1 MRMRKFLAAALAVVM
16 LIGMLPAASATVVN
30 PPANNEGGI
39 TLGKQASELAGSD
52 TTITLDVVAN
62 TNENPIA
69 IQFVLDATQ
78 SLFLSEDNKTYVE
91 DWANAL
97 KFMAD
102 KNIYAGLTIFT
113 TTAKT
118 VVEPQKL
125 TADSEA
131 AFSGVENECA
141 LFVGASEH
149 GTNIQAGI
157 REGLNALNSL
167 SEDTVATD
175 KRYLVL
181 ITDGGSFYWLDDN
194 GKAVNNSYYKA
205 DSTTATMA
213 NNDAAEGGYES
224 LTSLNDLLA
233 KDLSA
238 TPKTYGD
245 ASANEPLAAAVQ
257 AVKDDPDVYTNFET
271 GIYFAA
277 KELDKVA
284 DAGVKL
290 VTVGYPYYKD
300 DAKVSALSKL
310 AGEFIDYA
318 QKKSVENG
326 AFDAT
331 LDNTA
336 SQLDN
341 IISVMYGQSA
351 NVAVPA
357 GSVITDVLGY
367 SSAESYNFDL
377 ATYEAIRVSLTN
389 ANGTDEGGLYW
400 ESQTMGNKDTLVFH
414 TKDGKEFLTLKYT
427 QANDGTEQFTLT
439 LHQDLLRGQK
449 LSITYTARLV
459 GHSGILGTHVAYPNV
474 EAYLTPNGTESKLYF
489 PRPSVT
495 YTISDGGSGGGG
507 ETDIEDPDVPLGPGP
522 DLNTTDHFAYI
533 IGRDDGLVHPMASI
547 TRAEVATIFFRML
560 TDESRTMF
568 WSSSNNYVDANS
580 NDWFNNAASTLTKAE
595 IITGKPGGLFDPDA
609 PITRA
614 EFATIAVRFFG
625 GTYEG
630 EDIFPD
636 IAGHWANQYINR
648 AAVLGIIEGRG
659 DGTFDPDAYITRA
672 EAMTIVNRTL
682 GRAPSA
688 EHMLPDMITW
698 PDNMDTS
705 TWYYAA
711 VQEATNS
718 HDFELIEVNGTQVE
732 SWTVLQPV
740 RDWAALERAWSQA
753 NSAPDPNGG
762 EVTE

>member
-1 MRMRKFLAAALAVVM
+1 M
-16 LIGMLPAASATVVN
+16 LIGMLPAATAAVTN
-30 PPANNEGGI
+30 PPANTEGGV

-91 DWANAL
+91 NWADAL
-97 KFMAD
+97 QFMAD

-113 TTAKT
+113 TTART
-118 VVEPQKL
+118 VMEPQLL
-125 TADSEA
+125 TGDSESDLANVENDCA
-131 AFSGVENECA
+131 AFV
-141 LFVGASEH
+141 LASDH
-149 GTNIQAGI
+149 GTNVQAGI
-157 REGLNALNSL
+157 REGLNALSGL
-167 SEDTVATD
+167 STDTVAAD

-181 ITDGGSFYWLDDN
+181 ITDGGSFYWLDDSGN
-194 GKAVNNSYYKA
+194 AVNNSYYKA
-205 DSTTATMA
+205 DGTTAPMA
-213 NNDAAEGGYES
+213 NNDAAEGGYQS

-233 KDLSA
+233 QDLSA
-238 TPKTYGD
+238 APQTYGS

-257 AVKDDPDVYTNFET
+257 AVKDDADALTNFET
-271 GIYFAA
+271 GVYFAA

-290 VTVGYPYYKD
+290 VTVGYPYYQD
-300 DAKVSALSKL
+300 DAGVTALSQL
-310 AGEFIDYA
+310 AAEFIDYA
-318 QKKSVENG
+318 QSKSVENG
-326 AFDAT
+326 GFDAT

-336 SQLDN
+336 SQLDD

-367 SSAESYNFDL
+367 SSDENYNFDL

-389 ANGTDEGGLYW
+389 ANGTDQGGLYW
-400 ESQTMGNKDTLVFH
+400 ESQTMGDSDSLVFH
-414 TKDGKEFLTLKYT
+414 TEDGREFLTLNYT
-427 QANDGTEQFTLT
+427 EASDGTEHFTLT

-459 GHSGILGTHVAYPNV
+459 SHSGILGTHTTYPNV
-474 EAYLTPNGTESKLYF
+474 EAYLTPDGTESKLYF

-495 YTISDGGSGGGG
+495 YTLSDGGGGG
-507 ETDIEDPDVPLGPGP
+507 TDIEDPDVPLGPGP

-568 WSSSNNYVDANS
+568 WSTDSVYVDTDS
-580 NDWFNNAASTLTKAE
+580 SDWFNNASATLTNAG
-595 IITGKPGGLFDPDA
+595 IITGKPGGLFDPNA

-698 PDNMDTS
+698 PDNMDTT

-718 HDFELIEVNGTQVE
+718 HDFELIEVDGTQVE

-762 EVTE
+762 EVMGDR

>member
-1 MRMRKFLAAALAVVM
+1 MRMRKFLAAALAAVM
-16 LIGMLPAASATVVN
+16 LIGMLPAATAAVTN
-30 PPANNEGGI
+30 PPANTEGGV

-91 DWANAL
+91 NWADAL

-113 TTAKT
+113 TTART
-118 VVEPQKL
+118 VMEPQLL
-125 TADSEA
+125 TGDSESDLANVENDCA
-131 AFSGVENECA
+131 AFV
-141 LFVGASEH
+141 LASDH
-149 GTNIQAGI
+149 GTNVQAGI
-157 REGLNALNSL
+157 REGLNALSGL
-167 SEDTVATD
+167 STDTVAAD

-181 ITDGGSFYWLDDN
+181 ITDGGSFYWLDDSGN
-194 GKAVNNSYYKA
+194 AVNNSYYKA
-205 DSTTATMA
+205 DGTTAPMA
-213 NNDAAEGGYES
+213 NNDAAEGGYQS
-224 LTSLNDLLA
+224 LTSLNNLLA
-233 KDLSA
+233 QDLSA
-238 TPKTYGD
+238 APQTYGS

-257 AVKDDPDVYTNFET
+257 AVKDDADALTNFET
-271 GIYFAA
+271 GVYFAA

-290 VTVGYPYYKD
+290 VTVGYPYYQD
-300 DAKVSALSKL
+300 DAGVTALSQL
-310 AGEFIDYA
+310 AAEFIDYA
-318 QKKSVENG
+318 QSKSVENG
-326 AFDAT
+326 GFDAT

-336 SQLDN
+336 SQLDD

-367 SSAESYNFDL
+367 SSDENYNFDL

-389 ANGTDEGGLYW
+389 ANGTDQGGLYW
-400 ESQTMGNKDTLVFH
+400 ESQTMGDSDSLVFH
-414 TKDGKEFLTLKYT
+414 TDDGREFLTLNYT
-427 QANDGTEQFTLT
+427 EASDGTEHFTLT

-459 GHSGILGTHVAYPNV
+459 SHSGILGTHTTYPNV
-474 EAYLTPNGTESKLYF
+474 EAYLTPDGTESKLYF

-495 YTISDGGSGGGG
+495 YTLSDGGDGG
-507 ETDIEDPDVPLGPGP
+507 TDIEDPDVPLGPGP

-568 WSSSNNYVDANS
+568 WSTDSVYVDTDS
-580 NDWFNNAASTLTKAE
+580 SDWFNNASATLTNAG
-595 IITGKPGGLFDPDA
+595 IITGKPGGLFDPNA

-698 PDNMDTS
+698 PDNMDTT

-718 HDFELIEVNGTQVE
+718 HDFELIEVDGTQVE

-762 EVTE
+762 EVMGDR

>member
-1 MRMRKFLAAALAVVM
+1 MRMRKFLAAALAAVM
-16 LIGMLPAASATVVN
+16 LIGMLPAATAAVTN
-30 PPANNEGGI
+30 PPANTEGGV

-91 DWANAL
+91 NWADAL

-113 TTAKT
+113 TTART
-118 VVEPQKL
+118 VMEPQLL
-125 TADSEA
+125 TGDSESDLANVENDCA
-131 AFSGVENECA
+131 AFV
-141 LFVGASEH
+141 LASDH
-149 GTNIQAGI
+149 GTNVQAGI
-157 REGLNALNSL
+157 REGLNALSGL
-167 SEDTVATD
+167 STDTVAAD

-181 ITDGGSFYWLDDN
+181 ITDGGSFYWLDDSGN
-194 GKAVNNSYYKA
+194 AVNNSYYKA
-205 DSTTATMA
+205 DGTTAPMA
-213 NNDAAEGGYES
+213 NNDAAEGGYQS
-224 LTSLNDLLA
+224 LTSLDDLLA
-233 KDLSA
+233 QDLSA
-238 TPKTYGD
+238 APQTYGS

-257 AVKDDPDVYTNFET
+257 AVKDDADALTNFET
-271 GIYFAA
+271 GVYFAA

-290 VTVGYPYYKD
+290 VTVGYPYYQD
-300 DAKVSALSKL
+300 DAGVTALSQL
-310 AGEFIDYA
+310 AAEFIDYA
-318 QKKSVENG
+318 QSKSVENG
-326 AFDAT
+326 GFDAT

-336 SQLDN
+336 SQLDD

-367 SSAESYNFDL
+367 SSDENYNFDL

-389 ANGTDEGGLYW
+389 ANGTDQGGLYW
-400 ESQTMGNKDTLVFH
+400 ESQTMGDSDSLVFH
-414 TKDGKEFLTLKYT
+414 TEDGREFLTLNYT
-427 QANDGTEQFTLT
+427 EASDGTEHFTLT

-459 GHSGILGTHVAYPNV
+459 SHSGILGTHTTYPNV
-474 EAYLTPNGTESKLYF
+474 EAYLTPDGTESKLYF

-495 YTISDGGSGGGG
+495 YTLSDGGDGG
-507 ETDIEDPDVPLGPGP
+507 TDIEDPDVPLGPGP

-568 WSSSNNYVDANS
+568 WSTDSVYVDTDS
-580 NDWFNNAASTLTKAE
+580 SDWFNNASATLTNAG
-595 IITGKPGGLFDPDA
+595 IITGKPGGLFDPNA

-698 PDNMDTS
+698 PDNMDTT

-718 HDFELIEVNGTQVE
+718 HDFELIEVDGTQVE

-762 EVTE
+762 EVMGDR

>member
-1 MRMRKFLAAALAVVM
+1 MRMRKFLAAALAAVM
-16 LIGMLPAASATVVN
+16 LIGMLPAATAAVTN
-30 PPANNEGGI
+30 PPANV

-91 DWANAL
+91 NWADAL

-113 TTAKT
+113 TTART
-118 VVEPQKL
+118 VMEPQLL
-125 TADSEA
+125 TGDSQNDLANVENDCA
-131 AFSGVENECA
+131 AFV
-141 LFVGASEH
+141 LASDH
-149 GTNIQAGI
+149 GTNVQAGI
-157 REGLNALNSL
+157 REGLNALSGL
-167 SEDTVATD
+167 STDTVAAD

-181 ITDGGSFYWLDDN
+181 ITDGGSFYWLDDSGN
-194 GKAVNNSYYKA
+194 AVNNSYYKA
-205 DSTTATMA
+205 DGTTAPMA
-213 NNDAAEGGYES
+213 NNDAAEGGYQS
-224 LTSLNDLLA
+224 LTSLNNLLA
-233 KDLSA
+233 QDLSA
-238 TPKTYGD
+238 APQTYGS

-257 AVKDDPDVYTNFET
+257 AVKDDADALTNFET
-271 GIYFAA
+271 GVYFAA

-290 VTVGYPYYKD
+290 VTVGYPYYQD
-300 DAKVSALSKL
+300 DAGVTALSQL
-310 AGEFIDYA
+310 AAEFIDYA
-318 QKKSVENG
+318 QSKSVENG
-326 AFDAT
+326 GFDAT

-336 SQLDN
+336 SQLDD

-367 SSAESYNFDL
+367 SSDENYNFDL

-389 ANGTDEGGLYW
+389 ANGTDQGGLYW
-400 ESQTMGNKDTLVFH
+400 ESQTMGDKDSLVFH
-414 TKDGKEFLTLKYT
+414 TEDGREFLTLNYT
-427 QANDGTEQFTLT
+427 EASDGTEHFTLT

-459 GHSGILGTHVAYPNV
+459 SHSGILGTHTTYPNV
-474 EAYLTPNGTESKLYF
+474 EAYLTPDGTESKLYF

-495 YTISDGGSGGGG
+495 YTLSDGGDGG
-507 ETDIEDPDVPLGPGP
+507 TDIEDPDVPLGPGP

-568 WSSSNNYVDANS
+568 WSTDSVYVDTDS
-580 NDWFNNAASTLTKAE
+580 SDWFNNASATLTNAG

-698 PDNMDTS
+698 PDNMDTT

-718 HDFELIEVNGTQVE
+718 HDFELIEVDGTQVE

-762 EVTE
+762 EVMGNR

>member
-1 MRMRKFLAAALAVVM
+1 MRMRKFLAAALAAVM
-16 LIGMLPAASATVVN
+16 LIGMLPAATAAVTN
-30 PPANNEGGI
+30 PPANTEGGV

-91 DWANAL
+91 NWADAL

-113 TTAKT
+113 TTART
-118 VVEPQKL
+118 VMEPQLL
-125 TADSEA
+125 TGDSQSDLANVENDCA
-131 AFSGVENECA
+131 AFV
-141 LFVGASEH
+141 LASDH
-149 GTNIQAGI
+149 GTNVQAGI
-157 REGLNALNSL
+157 REGLNALSGL
-167 SEDTVATD
+167 STDTVAAD

-181 ITDGGSFYWLDDN
+181 ITDGGSFYWLDDSGN
-194 GKAVNNSYYKA
+194 AVNNSYYKA
-205 DSTTATMA
+205 DGTTAPMA
-213 NNDAAEGGYES
+213 NNDAAEGGYQS

-233 KDLSA
+233 QDLSA
-238 TPKTYGD
+238 APQTYGS

-257 AVKDDPDVYTNFET
+257 AVKDDADALTNFET
-271 GIYFAA
+271 GVYFAA

-290 VTVGYPYYKD
+290 VTVGYPYYQD
-300 DAKVSALSKL
+300 DAGVTALSQL
-310 AGEFIDYA
+310 AAEFIDYA
-318 QKKSVENG
+318 QSKSVENG
-326 AFDAT
+326 GFDAT

-336 SQLDN
+336 SQLDD

-367 SSAESYNFDL
+367 SSDENYNFDL

-389 ANGTDEGGLYW
+389 ANGTDQGGLYW
-400 ESQTMGNKDTLVFH
+400 ESQTMGDSDSLVFH
-414 TKDGKEFLTLKYT
+414 TDDGREFLTLNYT
-427 QANDGTEQFTLT
+427 EASDGTEHFTLT

-459 GHSGILGTHVAYPNV
+459 SHSGILGTHTTYPNV
-474 EAYLTPNGTESKLYF
+474 EAYLTPDGTESKLYF

-495 YTISDGGSGGGG
+495 YTLSDGGDGG
-507 ETDIEDPDVPLGPGP
+507 TDIEDPDVPLGPGP

-568 WSSSNNYVDANS
+568 WSTDSVYVDTDS
-580 NDWFNNAASTLTKAE
+580 SDWFNNASATLTNAG
-595 IITGKPGGLFDPDA
+595 IITGKPGGLFDPTA

-698 PDNMDTS
+698 PDNMDTT

-718 HDFELIEVNGTQVE
+718 HDFELIEVDGTQVE

-762 EVTE
+762 EVMGDR

>member
-1 MRMRKFLAAALAVVM
+1 MRMRKFLAAALAAVM
-16 LIGMLPAASATVVN
+16 LIGMLPAATAAVTN
-30 PPANNEGGI
+30 PPANTEGGV

-78 SLFLSEDNKTYVE
+78 SLFLSEDNKTFVE
-91 DWANAL
+91 NWADAL

-113 TTAKT
+113 TTART
-118 VVEPQKL
+118 VMEPQLL
-125 TADSEA
+125 TGDSQSDLANVENDCA
-131 AFSGVENECA
+131 AFV
-141 LFVGASEH
+141 LASDH
-149 GTNIQAGI
+149 GTNVQAGI
-157 REGLNALNSL
+157 REGLNALSGL
-167 SEDTVATD
+167 STDTVAAD

-181 ITDGGSFYWLDDN
+181 ITDGGSFYWLDDSGN
-194 GKAVNNSYYKA
+194 AVNNSYYKA
-205 DSTTATMA
+205 DGTTAPMA
-213 NNDAAEGGYES
+213 NNDAAEGGYQS
-224 LTSLNDLLA
+224 LTSLDDLLA
-233 KDLSA
+233 QDLSA
-238 TPKTYGD
+238 APQTYGS

-257 AVKDDPDVYTNFET
+257 AVKDDADALTNFET
-271 GIYFAA
+271 GVYFAA

-290 VTVGYPYYKD
+290 VTVGYPYYQD
-300 DAKVSALSKL
+300 DAGVTALSQL
-310 AGEFIDYA
+310 AAEFIDYA
-318 QKKSVENG
+318 QSKSVENG
-326 AFDAT
+326 GFDAT

-336 SQLDN
+336 SQLDD

-367 SSAESYNFDL
+367 SSDENYNFDL

-389 ANGTDEGGLYW
+389 ANGTDQGGLYW
-400 ESQTMGNKDTLVFH
+400 ESQTMGDSDSLVFH
-414 TKDGKEFLTLKYT
+414 TEDGREFLTLNYT
-427 QANDGTEQFTLT
+427 EASDGTEHFTLT

-459 GHSGILGTHVAYPNV
+459 SHSGILGTHTTYPNV
-474 EAYLTPNGTESKLYF
+474 EAYLTPDGTESKLYF

-495 YTISDGGSGGGG
+495 YTLSDGGDGG
-507 ETDIEDPDVPLGPGP
+507 TDIEDPDVPLGPGP

-568 WSSSNNYVDANS
+568 WSTDSVYVDTDS
-580 NDWFNNAASTLTKAE
+580 SDWFNNASATLTNAG
-595 IITGKPGGLFDPDA
+595 IITGKPGGLFDPNA

-698 PDNMDTS
+698 PDNMDTT

-718 HDFELIEVNGTQVE
+718 HDFELIEVDGTQVE

-762 EVTE
+762 EVMGNR

>member
-1 MRMRKFLAAALAVVM
+1 MRMRKFLAAALAAVM
-16 LIGMLPAASATVVN
+16 LIGMLPAATAAVTN
-30 PPANNEGGI
+30 PPANTEGGV

-91 DWANAL
+91 NWADAL

-113 TTAKT
+113 TTART
-118 VVEPQKL
+118 VMEPQLL
-125 TADSEA
+125 TGDSESDLANVENDCA
-131 AFSGVENECA
+131 AFV
-141 LFVGASEH
+141 LASDH
-149 GTNIQAGI
+149 GTNVQAGI
-157 REGLNALNSL
+157 REGLNALSGL
-167 SEDTVATD
+167 SADTVAAD

-181 ITDGGSFYWLDDN
+181 ITDGGSFYWLDDSGN
-194 GKAVNNSYYKA
+194 AVNNSYYKA
-205 DSTTATMA
+205 DGTTAPMA
-213 NNDAAEGGYES
+213 NNDAAEGGYQS

-233 KDLSA
+233 QDLSA
-238 TPKTYGD
+238 APQTYGS

-257 AVKDDPDVYTNFET
+257 AVKDDAGALTNFET
-271 GIYFAA
+271 GVYFAA

-290 VTVGYPYYKD
+290 VTVGYPYYQD
-300 DAKVSALSKL
+300 DAGVTALSQL
-310 AGEFIDYA
+310 AAEFIDYA
-318 QKKSVENG
+318 QSKSVENG
-326 AFDAT
+326 GFDAT

-336 SQLDN
+336 SQLDD

-367 SSAESYNFDL
+367 SSDENYNFDL

-389 ANGTDEGGLYW
+389 ANGTDQGGLYW
-400 ESQTMGNKDTLVFH
+400 ESQTMGDSDSLVFH
-414 TKDGKEFLTLKYT
+414 TDDGREFLTLNYT
-427 QANDGTEQFTLT
+427 EASDGTEHFTLT

-459 GHSGILGTHVAYPNV
+459 SHSGILGTHTTYPNV
-474 EAYLTPNGTESKLYF
+474 EAYLTPDGTESKLYF

-495 YTISDGGSGGGG
+495 YTLSDGGGGG
-507 ETDIEDPDVPLGPGP
+507 TDIEDPDVPLGPGP

-568 WSSSNNYVDANS
+568 WSTDSVYVDTDS
-580 NDWFNNAASTLTKAE
+580 SDWFNNASATLTNAG
-595 IITGKPGGLFDPDA
+595 IITGKPGGLFDPNA

-698 PDNMDTS
+698 PDNMDTT

-718 HDFELIEVNGTQVE
+718 HDFELIEVDGTQVE

-762 EVTE
+762 EVMGNR

>member
-1 MRMRKFLAAALAVVM
+1 MRMRKFLAAALAAVM
-16 LIGMLPAASATVVN
+16 LIGMLPAATAAVTN
-30 PPANNEGGI
+30 PPANTEGGV

-91 DWANAL
+91 NWADAL

-113 TTAKT
+113 TTART
-118 VVEPQKL
+118 VMEPQLL
-125 TADSEA
+125 TGDSQSDLANVENDCA
-131 AFSGVENECA
+131 AFV
-141 LFVGASEH
+141 LASDH
-149 GTNIQAGI
+149 GTNVQAGI
-157 REGLNALNSL
+157 REGLNALSGL
-167 SEDTVATD
+167 STDTVAAD

-181 ITDGGSFYWLDDN
+181 ITDGGSFYWLDDSGN
-194 GKAVNNSYYKA
+194 AVNNSYYKA
-205 DSTTATMA
+205 DGTTAPMA
-213 NNDAAEGGYES
+213 NNDAAEGGYQS

-233 KDLSA
+233 QDLSA
-238 TPKTYGD
+238 APQTYGS

-257 AVKDDPDVYTNFET
+257 AVKADAGALTNFET
-271 GIYFAA
+271 GVYFAA

-290 VTVGYPYYKD
+290 VTVGYPYYQD
-300 DAKVSALSKL
+300 DAGVTALSQL
-310 AGEFIDYA
+310 AAEFIDYA
-318 QKKSVENG
+318 QSKSVENG
-326 AFDAT
+326 GFDAT

-336 SQLDN
+336 SQLDD

-367 SSAESYNFDL
+367 SSDENYNFDL

-389 ANGTDEGGLYW
+389 ANGTDQGGLYW
-400 ESQTMGNKDTLVFH
+400 ESQTMGDSDSLVFH
-414 TKDGKEFLTLKYT
+414 TEDGREFLTLNYT
-427 QANDGTEQFTLT
+427 EASDGTEHFTLT

-459 GHSGILGTHVAYPNV
+459 SHSGILGTHTTYPNV
-474 EAYLTPNGTESKLYF
+474 EAYLTPDGTESKLYF

-495 YTISDGGSGGGG
+495 YTLSDGGGGG
-507 ETDIEDPDVPLGPGP
+507 TDIEDPDVPLGPGP

-568 WSSSNNYVDANS
+568 WSTDSVYVDTDS
-580 NDWFNNAASTLTKAE
+580 SDWFNNASATLTNAG
-595 IITGKPGGLFDPDA
+595 IITGKPGGLFDPNA

-698 PDNMDTS
+698 PDNMDTT

-718 HDFELIEVNGTQVE
+718 HDFELIEVDGTQVE

>member
-1 MRMRKFLAAALAVVM
+1 MRMRKFLAAALAAVM
-16 LIGMLPAASATVVN
+16 LIGMLPAATAAVTN
-30 PPANNEGGI
+30 PPANTEGGV

-91 DWANAL
+91 NWADAL
-97 KFMAD
+97 QFMAD

-113 TTAKT
+113 TTART
-118 VVEPQKL
+118 VMEPQLL
-125 TADSEA
+125 TGDSESDLANVENDCA
-131 AFSGVENECA
+131 AFV
-141 LFVGASEH
+141 LASDH
-149 GTNIQAGI
+149 GTNVQAGI
-157 REGLNALNSL
+157 REGLNALSGL
-167 SEDTVATD
+167 STDTVAAD

-181 ITDGGSFYWLDDN
+181 ITDGGSFYWLDDSGN
-194 GKAVNNSYYKA
+194 AVNNSYYKA
-205 DSTTATMA
+205 DGTTAPMA
-213 NNDAAEGGYES
+213 NNDAAEGGYQS

-233 KDLSA
+233 QDLSA
-238 TPKTYGD
+238 APQTYGS

-257 AVKDDPDVYTNFET
+257 AVKDDADALTNFET
-271 GIYFAA
+271 GVYFAA

-290 VTVGYPYYKD
+290 VTVGYPYYQD
-300 DAKVSALSKL
+300 DAGVTALSQL
-310 AGEFIDYA
+310 AAEFIDYA
-318 QKKSVENG
+318 QSKSVENG
-326 AFDAT
+326 GFDAT

-336 SQLDN
+336 SQLDD

-367 SSAESYNFDL
+367 SSDENYNFDL

-389 ANGTDEGGLYW
+389 ANGTDQGGLYW
-400 ESQTMGNKDTLVFH
+400 ESQTMGDSDSLVFH
-414 TKDGKEFLTLKYT
+414 TEDGREFLTLNYT
-427 QANDGTEQFTLT
+427 EASDGTEHFTLT

-459 GHSGILGTHVAYPNV
+459 SHSGILGTHTTYPNV
-474 EAYLTPNGTESKLYF
+474 EAYLTPDGTESKLYF

-495 YTISDGGSGGGG
+495 YTLSDGGGGG
-507 ETDIEDPDVPLGPGP
+507 TDLEGPDVPLGPGP

-568 WSSSNNYVDANS
+568 WSTDSVYVDTDS
-580 NDWFNNAASTLTKAE
+580 SDWFNNASATLTNAG
-595 IITGKPGGLFDPDA
+595 IITGKPGGLFDPNA

-698 PDNMDTS
+698 PDNMDTT

-718 HDFELIEVNGTQVE
+718 HDFELIEVDGTQVE

-762 EVTE
+762 EVMGDR

>member
-1 MRMRKFLAAALAVVM
+1 MRMRKFLAAALAAVM
-16 LIGMLPAASATVVN
+16 LIGMLPAATAAVTN
-30 PPANNEGGI
+30 PPANTEGGV

-91 DWANAL
+91 NWADAL

-113 TTAKT
+113 TTART
-118 VVEPQKL
+118 VMEPQLL
-125 TADSEA
+125 TSSSQSDLANVENDCA
-131 AFSGVENECA
+131 AFV
-141 LFVGASEH
+141 LASDH
-149 GTNIQAGI
+149 GTNVQAGI
-157 REGLNALNSL
+157 REGLNALSGL
-167 SEDTVATD
+167 STDTVAAD

-181 ITDGGSFYWLDDN
+181 ITDGGSFYWLDDSGN
-194 GKAVNNSYYKA
+194 AVNNSYYKA
-205 DSTTATMA
+205 DGTTAPMA
-213 NNDAAEGGYES
+213 NNDAAEGGYQS
-224 LTSLNDLLA
+224 LTSLDDLLA
-233 KDLSA
+233 QDLSA
-238 TPKTYGD
+238 APQTYGS

-257 AVKDDPDVYTNFET
+257 AVKDDADALTNFET
-271 GIYFAA
+271 GVYFAA

-290 VTVGYPYYKD
+290 VTVGYPYYQD
-300 DAKVSALSKL
+300 DAGVTALSQL
-310 AGEFIDYA
+310 AAEFIDYA
-318 QKKSVENG
+318 QSKSVENG
-326 AFDAT
+326 GFDAT

-336 SQLDN
+336 SQLDD

-367 SSAESYNFDL
+367 SSDENYNFDL

-389 ANGTDEGGLYW
+389 ANGTDQGGLYW
-400 ESQTMGNKDTLVFH
+400 ESQTMGDSDSLVFH
-414 TKDGKEFLTLKYT
+414 TEDGREFLTLNYT
-427 QANDGTEQFTLT
+427 EASDGTEHFTLT

-459 GHSGILGTHVAYPNV
+459 SHSGILGTHTTYPNV
-474 EAYLTPNGTESKLYF
+474 EAYLTPDGTESKLYF

-495 YTISDGGSGGGG
+495 YTLSDGGDGG
-507 ETDIEDPDVPLGPGP
+507 TDIEDPDVPLGPGP

-568 WSSSNNYVDANS
+568 WSTDSVYVDTDS
-580 NDWFNNAASTLTKAE
+580 SDWFNNASATLTNAG

-698 PDNMDTS
+698 PDNMDTT

-718 HDFELIEVNGTQVE
+718 HDFELIEVDGTQVE

-762 EVTE
+762 EVMGNR

>member
-1 MRMRKFLAAALAVVM
+1 MRMRKFLAAALAAVM
-16 LIGMLPAASATVVN
+16 LIGMLPAATAAVTN
-30 PPANNEGGI
+30 PPANTEGGV

-91 DWANAL
+91 NWADAL

-113 TTAKT
+113 TTART
-118 VVEPQKL
+118 VMEPQLL
-125 TADSEA
+125 TGDSQSDLANVENDCA
-131 AFSGVENECA
+131 AFV
-141 LFVGASEH
+141 LASDH
-149 GTNIQAGI
+149 GTNVQAGI
-157 REGLNALNSL
+157 REGLNALSGL
-167 SEDTVATD
+167 STDTVAAD

-181 ITDGGSFYWLDDN
+181 ITDGGSFYWLDDSGN
-194 GKAVNNSYYKA
+194 AVNNSYYKA
-205 DSTTATMA
+205 DGTTAPMA
-213 NNDAAEGGYES
+213 NNDAAEGGYQS
-224 LTSLNDLLA
+224 LTSLDDLLA
-233 KDLSA
+233 QDLSA
-238 TPKTYGD
+238 APQTYGS

-257 AVKDDPDVYTNFET
+257 AVKDDADALTNFET
-271 GIYFAA
+271 GVYFAA

-284 DAGVKL
+284 GAGVKL
-290 VTVGYPYYKD
+290 VTVGYPYYQD
-300 DAKVSALSKL
+300 DAGVTALSQL
-310 AGEFIDYA
+310 AAEFIDYA
-318 QKKSVENG
+318 QSKSVENG
-326 AFDAT
+326 GFDAT

-336 SQLDN
+336 SQLDD

-367 SSAESYNFDL
+367 SSDENYNFDL

-389 ANGTDEGGLYW
+389 ANGTDQGGLYW
-400 ESQTMGNKDTLVFH
+400 ESQTMGDSDSLVFH
-414 TKDGKEFLTLKYT
+414 TEDGREFLTLNYT
-427 QANDGTEQFTLT
+427 EASDGTEHFTLT

-459 GHSGILGTHVAYPNV
+459 SHSGILGTHTTYPNV
-474 EAYLTPNGTESKLYF
+474 EAYLTPDGTESKLYF

-495 YTISDGGSGGGG
+495 YTLSDGGDGG
-507 ETDIEDPDVPLGPGP
+507 TDIEDPDVPLGPGP
-522 DLNTTDHFAYI
+522 DLNTTDHFANSI
-533 IGRDDGLVHPMASI
+533 ARDDGLVHPMAPI

-568 WSSSNNYVDANS
+568 WSTDSVYVDTDS
-580 NDWFNNAASTLTKAE
+580 SDWFNNASATLTNAG

-698 PDNMDTS
+698 PDNMDTT

-718 HDFELIEVNGTQVE
+718 HDFELIEVDGTQVE

-762 EVTE
+762 EVMGNR

>member
-1 MRMRKFLAAALAVVM
+1 MRMRKFLAAALAAVM
-16 LIGMLPAASATVVN
+16 LIGMLPAATAAVTN
-30 PPANNEGGI
+30 PPANTEGGV

-91 DWANAL
+91 NWADAL
-97 KFMAD
+97 QFMAD

-113 TTAKT
+113 TTART
-118 VVEPQKL
+118 VMEPQLL
-125 TADSEA
+125 TGDSESDLANVENDCA
-131 AFSGVENECA
+131 AFV
-141 LFVGASEH
+141 LASDH
-149 GTNIQAGI
+149 GTNVQAGI
-157 REGLNALNSL
+157 REGLNALSGL
-167 SEDTVATD
+167 STDTVAAD

-181 ITDGGSFYWLDDN
+181 ITDGGSFYWLDDSGN
-194 GKAVNNSYYKA
+194 AVNNSYYKA
-205 DSTTATMA
+205 DGTTAPMA
-213 NNDAAEGGYES
+213 NNDAAEGGYQS

-233 KDLSA
+233 QDLSA
-238 TPKTYGD
+238 APQTYGS

-257 AVKDDPDVYTNFET
+257 AVKDDADALTNFET
-271 GIYFAA
+271 GVYFAA

-290 VTVGYPYYKD
+290 VTVGYPYYQD
-300 DAKVSALSKL
+300 DAGVTALSQL
-310 AGEFIDYA
+310 AAEFIDYA
-318 QKKSVENG
+318 QSKSVENG
-326 AFDAT
+326 GFDAT

-336 SQLDN
+336 SQLDD

-367 SSAESYNFDL
+367 SSDENYNFDL

-389 ANGTDEGGLYW
+389 ANGTDQGGLYW
-400 ESQTMGNKDTLVFH
+400 ESQTMGDSDSLVFH
-414 TKDGKEFLTLKYT
+414 TEDGREFLTLNYT
-427 QANDGTEQFTLT
+427 EASDGTEHFTLT

-459 GHSGILGTHVAYPNV
+459 SHSGILGTHTTYPNV
-474 EAYLTPNGTESKLYF
+474 EAYLTPDGTESKLYF

-495 YTISDGGSGGGG
+495 YTLSDGGGGG
-507 ETDIEDPDVPLGPGP
+507 TDIEDPDVPLGPGP

-568 WSSSNNYVDANS
+568 WSTDSVYVDTDS
-580 NDWFNNAASTLTKAE
+580 SDWFNNASATLTNAG
-595 IITGKPGGLFDPDA
+595 IITGKPGGLFDPNA

-698 PDNMDTS
+698 PDNMDTT

-718 HDFELIEVNGTQVE
+718 HDFELIEVDGTQVE

-762 EVTE
+762 EVMGDR

>member
-1 MRMRKFLAAALAVVM
+1 MRMRKFLAAALAAVM
-16 LIGMLPAASATVVN
+16 LIGMLPAATAAVTN
-30 PPANNEGGI
+30 PPANTEGGV

-91 DWANAL
+91 NWADAL

-113 TTAKT
+113 TTART
-118 VVEPQKL
+118 VMEPQLL
-125 TADSEA
+125 TGDSQSDLANMENDCA
-131 AFSGVENECA
+131 AFV
-141 LFVGASEH
+141 LASDH
-149 GTNIQAGI
+149 GTNVQAGI
-157 REGLNALNSL
+157 REGLNALSGL
-167 SEDTVATD
+167 STDTVAAD

-181 ITDGGSFYWLDDN
+181 ITDGGSFYWLDDSGN
-194 GKAVNNSYYKA
+194 AVNNSYYKA
-205 DSTTATMA
+205 DGTTAPMA
-213 NNDAAEGGYES
+213 NNDAAEGGYQS
-224 LTSLNDLLA
+224 LTSLDDLLA
-233 KDLSA
+233 QDLSA
-238 TPKTYGD
+238 APQTYGS

-257 AVKDDPDVYTNFET
+257 AVKDDADALTNFET
-271 GIYFAA
+271 GVYFAA

-290 VTVGYPYYKD
+290 VTVGYPYYQD
-300 DAKVSALSKL
+300 DAGVTALSQL
-310 AGEFIDYA
+310 AAEFIDYA
-318 QKKSVENG
+318 QSKSVENG
-326 AFDAT
+326 GFDAT

-336 SQLDN
+336 SQLDD

-367 SSAESYNFDL
+367 SSDENYNFDL

-389 ANGTDEGGLYW
+389 ANGTDQGGLYW
-400 ESQTMGNKDTLVFH
+400 ESQTMGDSDSLVFH
-414 TKDGKEFLTLKYT
+414 TEDGREFLTLNYT
-427 QANDGTEQFTLT
+427 EASDGTEHFTLT

-459 GHSGILGTHVAYPNV
+459 SHSGILGTHTTYPNV
-474 EAYLTPNGTESKLYF
+474 EAYLTPDGTESKLYF

-495 YTISDGGSGGGG
+495 YTLSDGGDGG
-507 ETDIEDPDVPLGPGP
+507 TDIEDPDVPLGPGP

-568 WSSSNNYVDANS
+568 WSTDSVYVDTDS
-580 NDWFNNAASTLTKAE
+580 SDWFNNASATLTNAG
-595 IITGKPGGLFDPDA
+595 IITGKPGGLFDPNA

-698 PDNMDTS
+698 PDNMDTT

-718 HDFELIEVNGTQVE
+718 HDFELIEVDGTQVE

-762 EVTE
+762 EVMGNR

>member
-1 MRMRKFLAAALAVVM
+1 MRMRKFLAAALAAVM
-16 LIGMLPAASATVVN
+16 LIGMLPAATAAVTN
-30 PPANNEGGI
+30 PPANTEGGV

-91 DWANAL
+91 NWADAL

-113 TTAKT
+113 TTART
-118 VVEPQKL
+118 VMEPQLL
-125 TADSEA
+125 TSDSESDLANVENDCA
-131 AFSGVENECA
+131 AFV
-141 LFVGASEH
+141 LASDH
-149 GTNIQAGI
+149 GTNVQAGI
-157 REGLNALNSL
+157 REGLNALSGL
-167 SEDTVATD
+167 STDTVAAD

-181 ITDGGSFYWLDDN
+181 ITDGGSFYWLDDSGN
-194 GKAVNNSYYKA
+194 AVNNSYYKA
-205 DSTTATMA
+205 DGTTAPMA
-213 NNDAAEGGYES
+213 NNDAAEGGYQS

-233 KDLSA
+233 QDLSA
-238 TPKTYGD
+238 APQTYGS

-257 AVKDDPDVYTNFET
+257 AVKDDADALTNFET
-271 GIYFAA
+271 GVYFAA

-290 VTVGYPYYKD
+290 VTVGYPYYQD
-300 DAKVSALSKL
+300 DAGVTALSQL
-310 AGEFIDYA
+310 AAEFIDYA
-318 QKKSVENG
+318 QSKSVENG
-326 AFDAT
+326 GFDAT

-336 SQLDN
+336 SQLDD

-367 SSAESYNFDL
+367 SSDENYNFDL

-389 ANGTDEGGLYW
+389 ANGTDQGGLYW
-400 ESQTMGNKDTLVFH
+400 ESQTMGDSDSLVFH
-414 TKDGKEFLTLKYT
+414 TDDGREFLTLNYT
-427 QANDGTEQFTLT
+427 EASDGTEHFTLT

-459 GHSGILGTHVAYPNV
+459 SHSGILGTHTTYPNV
-474 EAYLTPNGTESKLYF
+474 EAYLTPDGTESKLYF

-495 YTISDGGSGGGG
+495 YTLSDGGDGG
-507 ETDIEDPDVPLGPGP
+507 TDIEDPDVPLGPGP

-568 WSSSNNYVDANS
+568 WSTDSVYVDTDS
-580 NDWFNNAASTLTKAE
+580 SDWFNNASATLTNAG
-595 IITGKPGGLFDPDA
+595 IITGKPGGLFDPNA

-698 PDNMDTS
+698 PDNMDTT

-718 HDFELIEVNGTQVE
+718 HDFELIEVDGTQVE

-762 EVTE
+762 EVMGDR

>member
-1 MRMRKFLAAALAVVM
+1 MRMRKFLAAALAAVM
-16 LIGMLPAASATVVN
+16 LIGMLPAATAAVTN
-30 PPANNEGGI
+30 PPANTEGGV

-91 DWANAL
+91 NWADAL

-113 TTAKT
+113 TTART
-118 VVEPQKL
+118 VMEPQLL
-125 TADSEA
+125 TGDSQNDLANVENDCA
-131 AFSGVENECA
+131 AFV
-141 LFVGASEH
+141 LASDH
-149 GTNIQAGI
+149 GTNVQAGI
-157 REGLNALNSL
+157 REGLNALSGL
-167 SEDTVATD
+167 STDTVAAD

-181 ITDGGSFYWLDDN
+181 ITDGGSFYWLDDSGN
-194 GKAVNNSYYKA
+194 AVNNSYYKA
-205 DSTTATMA
+205 DGTTAPMA
-213 NNDAAEGGYES
+213 NNDAAEGGYQS
-224 LTSLNDLLA
+224 LTSLNNLLA
-233 KDLSA
+233 QDLSA
-238 TPKTYGD
+238 APQTYGS

-257 AVKDDPDVYTNFET
+257 AVKDDADALTNFET
-271 GIYFAA
+271 GVYFAA

-290 VTVGYPYYKD
+290 VTVGYPYYQD
-300 DAKVSALSKL
+300 DAGVTALSQL
-310 AGEFIDYA
+310 AAEFIDYA
-318 QKKSVENG
+318 QSKSVENG
-326 AFDAT
+326 GFDAT

-336 SQLDN
+336 SQLDD

-367 SSAESYNFDL
+367 SSDENYNFDL

-389 ANGTDEGGLYW
+389 ANGTDQGGLYW
-400 ESQTMGNKDTLVFH
+400 ESQTMGDKDSLVFH
-414 TKDGKEFLTLKYT
+414 TDDGREFLTLNYT
-427 QANDGTEQFTLT
+427 EASDGTEHFTLT

-459 GHSGILGTHVAYPNV
+459 SHSGILGTHTTYPNV
-474 EAYLTPNGTESKLYF
+474 EAYLTPDGTESKLYF

-495 YTISDGGSGGGG
+495 YTLSDGGDGG
-507 ETDIEDPDVPLGPGP
+507 TDIEDPDVPLGPGP

-568 WSSSNNYVDANS
+568 WSTDSVYVDTDS
-580 NDWFNNAASTLTKAE
+580 SDWFNNASATLTNAG

-698 PDNMDTS
+698 PDNMDTT

-718 HDFELIEVNGTQVE
+718 HDFELIEVDGTQVE

-762 EVTE
+762 EVMGNR

>member
-1 MRMRKFLAAALAVVM
+1 MRIRKFLAAALAVVM
-16 LIGMLPAASATVVN
+16 LIGMLPAASAAVVN
-30 PPANNEGGI
+30 PPANTEGGI

-62 TNENPIA
+62 TNANPIA

-91 DWANAL
+91 EWANAL

-113 TTAKT
+113 TDAKT
-118 VVEPQKL
+118 VVAPQEL
-125 TADSEA
+125 TAESEV
-131 AFSGVENECA
+131 AFSGVENDCA
-141 LFVGASEH
+141 AFVMASDH

-167 SEDTVATD
+167 STDTVAAD

-194 GKAVNNSYYKA
+194 GNAVNNSYYKA
-205 DSTTATMA
+205 DGTTATMA
-213 NNDAAEGGYES
+213 NNDAAEGGYEA

-233 KDLSA
+233 KDLPA
-238 TPKTYGD
+238 EPQTYGS
-245 ASANEPLAAAVQ
+245 ASASEPLAAAVQ
-257 AVKDDPDVYTNFET
+257 AVKDDADIYTNFET

-277 KELDKVA
+277 KELDKVTE
-284 DAGVKL
+284 AGVKL

-300 DAKVSALSKL
+300 DTKVSALSKL

-318 QKKSVENG
+318 QSKSVENG
-326 AFDAT
+326 GFDAT

-336 SQLDN
+336 SQLDT
-341 IISVMYGQSA
+341 IISTMYGQSA

-367 SSAESYNFDL
+367 SSSDGYNYDL
-377 ATYEAIRVSLTN
+377 ATSEAIRVSLTN

-400 ESQTMGNKDTLVFH
+400 ESQTMGDKDTLVFH

-427 QANDGTEQFTLT
+427 KASDGTEQFTLT

-459 GHSGILGTHVAYPNV
+459 GHMGFAGTYLTYPNV
-474 EAYLTPNGTESKLYF
+474 EAYLTPNGTENKLYF

-495 YTISDGGSGGGG
+495 YTVDGGGSGGG

-533 IGRDDGLVHPMASI
+533 IGRDDGLVHPMDSI

-560 TDESRTMF
+560 TDQSRTMF
-568 WSSSNNYVDANS
+568 WSTSNNYVDADS
-580 NDWFNNAASTLTKAE
+580 NDWFNNAASTLTNAE

-659 DGTFDPDAYITRA
+659 DGTFDPDANITRA

-682 GRAPSA
+682 GRAPST

-762 EVTE
+762 EVME

>member
-1 MRMRKFLAAALAVVM
+1 MRMRKFLAAALAAVM
-16 LIGMLPAASATVVN
+16 LIGMLPAATAAVTN
-30 PPANNEGGI
+30 PPANTEGGV

-91 DWANAL
+91 NWADAL

-113 TTAKT
+113 TTART
-118 VVEPQKL
+118 VMEPQLL
-125 TADSEA
+125 TGDSQSDLANVENDCA
-131 AFSGVENECA
+131 AFV
-141 LFVGASEH
+141 LASDH
-149 GTNIQAGI
+149 GTNVQAGI
-157 REGLNALNSL
+157 REGLNALSGL
-167 SEDTVATD
+167 PTDTVAAD

-181 ITDGGSFYWLDDN
+181 ITDGGSFYWLDDSGN
-194 GKAVNNSYYKA
+194 AVNNSYYKA
-205 DSTTATMA
+205 DGTTAPMA
-213 NNDAAEGGYES
+213 NNDAAEGGYQS

-233 KDLSA
+233 QDLSA
-238 TPKTYGD
+238 APQTYGS

-257 AVKDDPDVYTNFET
+257 AVKADADALTNFET
-271 GIYFAA
+271 GVYFAA

-290 VTVGYPYYKD
+290 VTVGYPYYQD
-300 DAKVSALSKL
+300 DAGVTALSQL
-310 AGEFIDYA
+310 AAEFIDYA
-318 QKKSVENG
+318 QSKSVENG
-326 AFDAT
+326 GFDAT

-336 SQLDN
+336 SQLDD

-367 SSAESYNFDL
+367 SSDENYNFDL

-389 ANGTDEGGLYW
+389 ANGTDQGGLYW
-400 ESQTMGNKDTLVFH
+400 ESQTMGDSDSLVFH
-414 TKDGKEFLTLKYT
+414 TEDGREFLTLNYT
-427 QANDGTEQFTLT
+427 EASDGTEHFTLT

-459 GHSGILGTHVAYPNV
+459 SHSGILGTHTTYPNV
-474 EAYLTPNGTESKLYF
+474 EAYLTPDGTESKLYF

-495 YTISDGGSGGGG
+495 YTLSDGGGGG
-507 ETDIEDPDVPLGPGP
+507 TDIEDPDVPLGPGP

-568 WSSSNNYVDANS
+568 WSTDSVYVDTDS
-580 NDWFNNAASTLTKAE
+580 SDWFNNASATLTNAG
-595 IITGKPGGLFDPDA
+595 IITGKPGGLFDPNA

-698 PDNMDTS
+698 PDNMDTT

-718 HDFELIEVNGTQVE
+718 HDFELIEVDGTQVE

-762 EVTE
+762 EVMGDR

>member
-1 MRMRKFLAAALAVVM
+1 MRMRKFLAAALAAVM
-16 LIGMLPAASATVVN
+16 LIGMLPAATAAVTN
-30 PPANNEGGI
+30 PPANTEGGV

-91 DWANAL
+91 NWADAL

-113 TTAKT
+113 TTART
-118 VVEPQKL
+118 VMEPQLL
-125 TADSEA
+125 TGDSQSDLANVENDCA
-131 AFSGVENECA
+131 AFV
-141 LFVGASEH
+141 LASDH
-149 GTNIQAGI
+149 GTNVQAGI
-157 REGLNALNSL
+157 REGLNALSGL
-167 SEDTVATD
+167 STDTVAAD

-181 ITDGGSFYWLDDN
+181 ITDGGSFYWLDDSGN
-194 GKAVNNSYYKA
+194 AVNNSYYKA
-205 DSTTATMA
+205 DGTTAPMA
-213 NNDAAEGGYES
+213 NNDAAEGGYQS

-233 KDLSA
+233 QDLSA
-238 TPKTYGD
+238 APQTYGS

-257 AVKDDPDVYTNFET
+257 AVKDDADALTNFET
-271 GIYFAA
+271 GVYFAA

-290 VTVGYPYYKD
+290 VTVGYPYYQD
-300 DAKVSALSKL
+300 DAGVTALSQL
-310 AGEFIDYA
+310 AAEFIDYA
-318 QKKSVENG
+318 QSKSVENG
-326 AFDAT
+326 GFDAT

-336 SQLDN
+336 SQLDD

-367 SSAESYNFDL
+367 SSDENYNFDL

-389 ANGTDEGGLYW
+389 ANGTDQGGLYW
-400 ESQTMGNKDTLVFH
+400 ESQTMGDSDSLVFH
-414 TKDGKEFLTLKYT
+414 TDDGREFLTLNYT
-427 QANDGTEQFTLT
+427 EASDGTEHFTLT

-459 GHSGILGTHVAYPNV
+459 SHSGILGTHTTYPNV
-474 EAYLTPNGTESKLYF
+474 EAYLTPDGTESKLYF

-495 YTISDGGSGGGG
+495 YTLSDGGDGG
-507 ETDIEDPDVPLGPGP
+507 TDIEDPDVPLGPGP

-568 WSSSNNYVDANS
+568 WSTDSVYVDTDS
-580 NDWFNNAASTLTKAE
+580 SDWFNNASATLTNAG

-698 PDNMDTS
+698 PDNMDTT

-718 HDFELIEVNGTQVE
+718 HDFELIEVDGTQVE

-762 EVTE
+762 EVMGDR

>member
-1 MRMRKFLAAALAVVM
+1 MRMRKFLAAALAAVM
-16 LIGMLPAASATVVN
+16 LIGMLPAATAAVTN
-30 PPANNEGGI
+30 PPANTEGGV

-91 DWANAL
+91 NWADAL

-113 TTAKT
+113 TTART
-118 VVEPQKL
+118 VMEPQLL
-125 TADSEA
+125 TGDSQNDLANVENDCA
-131 AFSGVENECA
+131 AFV
-141 LFVGASEH
+141 LASDH
-149 GTNIQAGI
+149 GTNVQAGI
-157 REGLNALNSL
+157 REGLNALSGL
-167 SEDTVATD
+167 STDTVAAD

-181 ITDGGSFYWLDDN
+181 ITDGGSFYWLDDSGN
-194 GKAVNNSYYKA
+194 AVNNSYYKA
-205 DSTTATMA
+205 DGTTAPMA
-213 NNDAAEGGYES
+213 NNDAAEGGYQS

-233 KDLSA
+233 QDLSA
-238 TPKTYGD
+238 APQTYGS

-257 AVKDDPDVYTNFET
+257 AVKDDADALTNFET
-271 GIYFAA
+271 GVYFAA

-290 VTVGYPYYKD
+290 VTVGYPYYQD
-300 DAKVSALSKL
+300 DAGVTALSQL
-310 AGEFIDYA
+310 AAEFIDYA
-318 QKKSVENG
+318 QSKSVENG
-326 AFDAT
+326 GFDAT

-336 SQLDN
+336 SQLDD

-367 SSAESYNFDL
+367 SSDENYNFDL

-389 ANGTDEGGLYW
+389 ANGTDQGGLYW
-400 ESQTMGNKDTLVFH
+400 ESQTMGDKDSLVFH
-414 TKDGKEFLTLKYT
+414 TDDGREFLTLNYT
-427 QANDGTEQFTLT
+427 EASDGTEHFTLT

-459 GHSGILGTHVAYPNV
+459 SHSGILGTHTTYPNV
-474 EAYLTPNGTESKLYF
+474 EAYLTPDGTESKLYF

-495 YTISDGGSGGGG
+495 YTLSDGGDGG
-507 ETDIEDPDVPLGPGP
+507 TDIEDPDVPLGPGP

-568 WSSSNNYVDANS
+568 WSTDSVYVDTDS
-580 NDWFNNAASTLTKAE
+580 SDWFNNASATLTNAG

-698 PDNMDTS
+698 PDNMDTT

-718 HDFELIEVNGTQVE
+718 HDFELIEVDGTQVE

-762 EVTE
+762 EVMGNR

>member
-1 MRMRKFLAAALAVVM
+1 MRMRKFLAAALAAVM
-16 LIGMLPAASATVVN
+16 LIGMLPAATAAVTN
-30 PPANNEGGI
+30 PPANTEGGV

-91 DWANAL
+91 NWADAL

-113 TTAKT
+113 TTART
-118 VVEPQKL
+118 VMEPQLL
-125 TADSEA
+125 TGDSQSDLANVENDCA
-131 AFSGVENECA
+131 AFV
-141 LFVGASEH
+141 LASDH
-149 GTNIQAGI
+149 GTNVQAGI
-157 REGLNALNSL
+157 REGLNALSGL
-167 SEDTVATD
+167 STDTVAAD

-181 ITDGGSFYWLDDN
+181 ITDGGSFYWLDDSGN
-194 GKAVNNSYYKA
+194 AVNNSYYKA
-205 DSTTATMA
+205 DGTTAPMA
-213 NNDAAEGGYES
+213 NNDAAEGGYQS

-233 KDLSA
+233 QDLSA
-238 TPKTYGD
+238 APQTYGS

-257 AVKDDPDVYTNFET
+257 AVKDDADALTNFET
-271 GIYFAA
+271 GVYFAA

-290 VTVGYPYYKD
+290 VTVGYPYYQD
-300 DAKVSALSKL
+300 DAGVTALSQL
-310 AGEFIDYA
+310 AAEFIDYA
-318 QKKSVENG
+318 QSKSVENG
-326 AFDAT
+326 GFDAT

-336 SQLDN
+336 SQLDD

-367 SSAESYNFDL
+367 SSDENYNFDL

-427 QANDGTEQFTLT
+427 QTNDGTEQFTLT

-459 GHSGILGTHVAYPNV
+459 SHSGILGTHTTYPNV
-474 EAYLTPNGTESKLYF
+474 EAYLTPDGTESKLYF

-495 YTISDGGSGGGG
+495 YTLSDGGDGG
-507 ETDIEDPDVPLGPGP
+507 TDIEDPDVPLGPGP

-560 TDESRTMF
+560 TDASRTMF
-568 WSSSNNYVDANS
+568 WSTDSVYVDTDS
-580 NDWFNNAASTLTKAE
+580 SDWFNNASATLTNAG
-595 IITGKPGGLFDPDA
+595 IITGKPGGLFDPNA

-698 PDNMDTS
+698 PDNMDTT

-718 HDFELIEVNGTQVE
+718 HDFELIEVDGTQVE

-762 EVTE
+762 EVMGNR

>member
-1 MRMRKFLAAALAVVM
+1 MRMRKFLAAALAAVM
-16 LIGMLPAASATVVN
+16 LIGMLPAATAAVTN
-30 PPANNEGGI
+30 PPANTEGGV

-91 DWANAL
+91 NWADAL

-113 TTAKT
+113 TTART
-118 VVEPQKL
+118 VMEPQLL
-125 TADSEA
+125 TGDSQSDLANVENDCA
-131 AFSGVENECA
+131 AFV
-141 LFVGASEH
+141 LASDH
-149 GTNIQAGI
+149 GTNVQAGI
-157 REGLNALNSL
+157 REGLNALSGL
-167 SEDTVATD
+167 STDTVAAD

-181 ITDGGSFYWLDDN
+181 ITDGGSFYWLDDSGN
-194 GKAVNNSYYKA
+194 AVNNSYYKA
-205 DSTTATMA
+205 DGTTAPMA
-213 NNDAAEGGYES
+213 NNDAAEGGYQS
-224 LTSLNDLLA
+224 LTSLDDLLA
-233 KDLSA
+233 QDLSA
-238 TPKTYGD
+238 APQTYGS

-257 AVKDDPDVYTNFET
+257 AVKDDADALTNFET
-271 GIYFAA
+271 GVYFAA

-290 VTVGYPYYKD
+290 VTVGYPYYQD
-300 DAKVSALSKL
+300 DAGVTALSQL
-310 AGEFIDYA
+310 AAEFIDYA
-318 QKKSVENG
+318 QSKSVENG
-326 AFDAT
+326 GFDAT

-336 SQLDN
+336 SQLDD

-367 SSAESYNFDL
+367 SSDENYNFDL

-389 ANGTDEGGLYW
+389 ANGTDQGGLYW
-400 ESQTMGNKDTLVFH
+400 ESQTMGDSDSLVFH
-414 TKDGKEFLTLKYT
+414 TEDGREFLTLNYT
-427 QANDGTEQFTLT
+427 EASDGTEHFTLT

-459 GHSGILGTHVAYPNV
+459 SHSGILGTHTTYPNV
-474 EAYLTPNGTESKLYF
+474 EAYLTPDGTESKLYF

-495 YTISDGGSGGGG
+495 YTLSDGGDGG
-507 ETDIEDPDVPLGPGP
+507 TDIEDPDVPLGPGP

-568 WSSSNNYVDANS
+568 WSTDSVYVDTDS
-580 NDWFNNAASTLTKAE
+580 SDWFNNASATLTNAG

-698 PDNMDTS
+698 PDNMDTT

-718 HDFELIEVNGTQVE
+718 HDFELIEVDGTQVE

-762 EVTE
+762 EVMGNR

>member
-1 MRMRKFLAAALAVVM
+1 MRMRKFLAAALAAVM
-16 LIGMLPAASATVVN
+16 LIGMLPAATATVTN
-30 PPANNEGGI
+30 PPANTEDGI

-91 DWANAL
+91 NWADAL
-97 KFMAD
+97 QFMAD

-118 VVEPQKL
+118 VMEPQLL
-125 TADSEA
+125 TGDSQSDLANVENDCA
-131 AFSGVENECA
+131 AFV
-141 LFVGASEH
+141 LASDH
-149 GTNIQAGI
+149 GTNVQAGI
-157 REGLNALNSL
+157 REGLNALSGL
-167 SEDTVATD
+167 STDTVAAD

-181 ITDGGSFYWLDDN
+181 ITDGGSFYWLDDSGN
-194 GKAVNNSYYKA
+194 AVNNSYYKA
-205 DSTTATMA
+205 DGTTAPMA
-213 NNDAAEGGYES
+213 NNDAAEGGYQS
-224 LTSLNDLLA
+224 LTSLDDLLA
-233 KDLSA
+233 QDLSA
-238 TPKTYGD
+238 APQTYGS

-257 AVKDDPDVYTNFET
+257 AVKDDADALTNFET
-271 GIYFAA
+271 GVYFAA

-290 VTVGYPYYKD
+290 VTVGYPYYQD
-300 DAKVSALSKL
+300 DAGVTALSQL
-310 AGEFIDYA
+310 AAEFIDYA
-318 QKKSVENG
+318 QSKSVENG
-326 AFDAT
+326 GFDAT

-336 SQLDN
+336 SQLDD

-367 SSAESYNFDL
+367 SSDENYNFDL

-389 ANGTDEGGLYW
+389 ANGTDQGGLYW
-400 ESQTMGNKDTLVFH
+400 ESQTMGDKDSLVFH
-414 TKDGKEFLTLKYT
+414 TDDGREFLTLNYT
-427 QANDGTEQFTLT
+427 EASDGTEHFTLT

-459 GHSGILGTHVAYPNV
+459 SHSGILGTHTTYPNV
-474 EAYLTPNGTESKLYF
+474 EAYLTPDGTESKLYF

-495 YTISDGGSGGGG
+495 YTLSDGGDGG
-507 ETDIEDPDVPLGPGP
+507 TDIEDPDVPLGPGP

-568 WSSSNNYVDANS
+568 WSTDSVYVDTDS
-580 NDWFNNAASTLTKAE
+580 SDWFNNASATLTNAG
-595 IITGKPGGLFDPDA
+595 IITGKPGGLFDPNA

-698 PDNMDTS
+698 PDNMDTT

-718 HDFELIEVNGTQVE
+718 HDFELIEVDGTQVE

-762 EVTE
+762 EVMGNR

>member
-1 MRMRKFLAAALAVVM
+1 MRMRKFLAAALAAVM
-16 LIGMLPAASATVVN
+16 LIGMLPAATAAVTN
-30 PPANNEGGI
+30 PPANTEGGV

-91 DWANAL
+91 NWADAL

-113 TTAKT
+113 TTART
-118 VVEPQKL
+118 VMEPQLL
-125 TADSEA
+125 TGDSQSDLANVENDCA
-131 AFSGVENECA
+131 AFV
-141 LFVGASEH
+141 LASDH
-149 GTNIQAGI
+149 GTNVQAGI
-157 REGLNALNSL
+157 REGLNALSGL
-167 SEDTVATD
+167 STDTVAAD

-181 ITDGGSFYWLDDN
+181 ITDGGSFYWLDDSGN
-194 GKAVNNSYYKA
+194 AVNNSYYKA
-205 DSTTATMA
+205 DGTTAPMA
-213 NNDAAEGGYES
+213 NNDAAEGGYQS
-224 LTSLNDLLA
+224 LTSLDDLLA
-233 KDLSA
+233 QDLSA
-238 TPKTYGD
+238 APQTYGS

-257 AVKDDPDVYTNFET
+257 AVKDDADALTNFET
-271 GIYFAA
+271 GVYFAA

-290 VTVGYPYYKD
+290 VTVGYPYYQD
-300 DAKVSALSKL
+300 DAGVTALSQL
-310 AGEFIDYA
+310 AAEFIDYA
-318 QKKSVENG
+318 QSKSVENG
-326 AFDAT
+326 GFDAT

-336 SQLDN
+336 SQLDD

-351 NVAVPA
+351 DVAVPA

-367 SSAESYNFDL
+367 SSDENYNFDL

-389 ANGTDEGGLYW
+389 ANGTDQGGLYW
-400 ESQTMGNKDTLVFH
+400 ESQTMGDSDSLVFH
-414 TKDGKEFLTLKYT
+414 TEDGREFLTLNYT
-427 QANDGTEQFTLT
+427 EASDGTEHFTLT

-459 GHSGILGTHVAYPNV
+459 SHSGILGTHTTYPNV
-474 EAYLTPNGTESKLYF
+474 EAYLTPDGTESKLYF

-495 YTISDGGSGGGG
+495 YTLSDGGDGG
-507 ETDIEDPDVPLGPGP
+507 TDIEDPDVPLGPGP

-568 WSSSNNYVDANS
+568 WSTDSVYVDTDS
-580 NDWFNNAASTLTKAE
+580 SDWFNNASATLTNAG
-595 IITGKPGGLFDPDA
+595 IITGKPGGLFDPNA

-659 DGTFDPDAYITRA
+659 DGTLDPDAYITRA

-698 PDNMDTS
+698 PDNMDTT

-718 HDFELIEVNGTQVE
+718 HDFELIEVDGTQVE

-762 EVTE
+762 EVMGNR

>member
-1 MRMRKFLAAALAVVM
+1 MRMRKFLAAALAAVM
-16 LIGMLPAASATVVN
+16 LIGMLPAATAAVTN
-30 PPANNEGGI
+30 PPANTEGGV

-62 TNENPIA
+62 TNANPIA

-91 DWANAL
+91 NWADAL

-113 TTAKT
+113 TTART
-118 VVEPQKL
+118 VMEPQLL
-125 TADSEA
+125 TGDSESDLANVENDCA
-131 AFSGVENECA
+131 AFV
-141 LFVGASEH
+141 LASDH
-149 GTNIQAGI
+149 GTNVQAGI
-157 REGLNALNSL
+157 REGLNALSGL
-167 SEDTVATD
+167 STDTVAAD

-181 ITDGGSFYWLDDN
+181 ITDGGSFYWLDDSGN
-194 GKAVNNSYYKA
+194 AVNNSYYKA
-205 DSTTATMA
+205 DGTTAPMA
-213 NNDAAEGGYES
+213 NNDAAEGGYQS
-224 LTSLNDLLA
+224 LTSLSDLLA
-233 KDLSA
+233 QDLSA
-238 TPKTYGD
+238 APQTYGS

-257 AVKDDPDVYTNFET
+257 AVKDDADALTNFET
-271 GIYFAA
+271 GVYFAA

-290 VTVGYPYYKD
+290 VTVGYPYYQD
-300 DAKVSALSKL
+300 DAGVTALSQL
-310 AGEFIDYA
+310 AAEFIDYA
-318 QKKSVENG
+318 QSKSVENG
-326 AFDAT
+326 GFDAT

-336 SQLDN
+336 SQLDD

-357 GSVITDVLGY
+357 SSVITDVLGY
-367 SSAESYNFDL
+367 SSDENYNFDL

-389 ANGTDEGGLYW
+389 ANGTDQGGLYW
-400 ESQTMGNKDTLVFH
+400 ESQTMGDSDSLVFH
-414 TKDGKEFLTLKYT
+414 TEDGREFLTLNYT
-427 QANDGTEQFTLT
+427 EASDGTEHFTLT

-459 GHSGILGTHVAYPNV
+459 SHSGILGTHTTYPNV
-474 EAYLTPNGTESKLYF
+474 EAYLTPDGTESKLYF

-495 YTISDGGSGGGG
+495 YTLSDGGDGG
-507 ETDIEDPDVPLGPGP
+507 TDIEDPDVPLGPGP

-560 TDESRTMF
+560 TDQSRTMF
-568 WSSSNNYVDANS
+568 WSTSNNYVDADS
-580 NDWFNNAASTLTKAE
+580 NDWFNNAASTLTNAE

-698 PDNMDTS
+698 PDNMDTT

-718 HDFELIEVNGTQVE
+718 HDFELIEVDGTQVE

-762 EVTE
+762 EVMGDR

>member
-1 MRMRKFLAAALAVVM
+1 MRMRKFLAAALAAVM
-16 LIGMLPAASATVVN
+16 LIGMLPAATAAVTN
-30 PPANNEGGI
+30 PPANTEGGV

-91 DWANAL
+91 NWADAL

-113 TTAKT
+113 TTART
-118 VVEPQKL
+118 VMEPQLL
-125 TADSEA
+125 TGDSQSGLANVENDCA
-131 AFSGVENECA
+131 AFV
-141 LFVGASEH
+141 LASDH
-149 GTNIQAGI
+149 GTNVQAGI
-157 REGLNALNSL
+157 REGLNALSGL
-167 SEDTVATD
+167 STDTVAAD

-181 ITDGGSFYWLDDN
+181 ITDGGSFYWLDYSGN
-194 GKAVNNSYYKA
+194 AVNNSYYKA
-205 DSTTATMA
+205 DGTTAPMA
-213 NNDAAEGGYES
+213 NNDAAEGGYQS

-233 KDLSA
+233 QDLSA
-238 TPKTYGD
+238 APQTYGS

-257 AVKDDPDVYTNFET
+257 AVKDDADALTNFET
-271 GIYFAA
+271 GVYFAA

-290 VTVGYPYYKD
+290 VTVGYPYYQD
-300 DAKVSALSKL
+300 DAGVTALSQL
-310 AGEFIDYA
+310 AAEFIDYA
-318 QKKSVENG
+318 QSKSVENG
-326 AFDAT
+326 GFDAT

-336 SQLDN
+336 SQLDD

-367 SSAESYNFDL
+367 SSDENYNFDL

-389 ANGTDEGGLYW
+389 ANGTDQGGLYW
-400 ESQTMGNKDTLVFH
+400 ESQTMGDKDSLVFH
-414 TKDGKEFLTLKYT
+414 TDDGREFLTLNYT
-427 QANDGTEQFTLT
+427 EASDGTEHFTLT

-459 GHSGILGTHVAYPNV
+459 SHSGILGTHTTYPNV
-474 EAYLTPNGTESKLYF
+474 EAYLTPDGTESKLYF

-495 YTISDGGSGGGG
+495 YTLSDGGDGG
-507 ETDIEDPDVPLGPGP
+507 TDIEDPDVPLGPGP

-568 WSSSNNYVDANS
+568 WSTDSVYVDTDS
-580 NDWFNNAASTLTKAE
+580 SDWFNNASATLTNAG

-698 PDNMDTS
+698 PDNMDTT

-718 HDFELIEVNGTQVE
+718 HDFELIEVDGTQVE

-762 EVTE
+762 EVMGNR

>member
-1 MRMRKFLAAALAVVM
+1 MRMRKFLAAALAAVM
-16 LIGMLPAASATVVN
+16 LIGMLPAATAAVTN
-30 PPANNEGGI
+30 PPANTEGGV

-91 DWANAL
+91 NWADAL
-97 KFMAD
+97 QFMAD

-113 TTAKT
+113 TTART
-118 VVEPQKL
+118 VMEPQLL
-125 TADSEA
+125 TGDSESDLANVENDCA
-131 AFSGVENECA
+131 AFV
-141 LFVGASEH
+141 LASDH
-149 GTNIQAGI
+149 GTNVQAGI
-157 REGLNALNSL
+157 REGLNALSGL
-167 SEDTVATD
+167 STDTVAAD

-181 ITDGGSFYWLDDN
+181 ITDGGSFYWLDDSGN
-194 GKAVNNSYYKA
+194 AVNNSYYKA
-205 DSTTATMA
+205 DGTTAPMA
-213 NNDAAEGGYES
+213 NNDAAEGGYQS

-233 KDLSA
+233 QDLSA
-238 TPKTYGD
+238 APQTYGS

-257 AVKDDPDVYTNFET
+257 AVKDDADALTNFET
-271 GIYFAA
+271 GVYFAA

-290 VTVGYPYYKD
+290 VTVGYPYYQD
-300 DAKVSALSKL
+300 DAGVTALSQL
-310 AGEFIDYA
+310 AAEFIDYA
-318 QKKSVENG
+318 QSKSVENG
-326 AFDAT
+326 GFDAT

-336 SQLDN
+336 SQLDD

-367 SSAESYNFDL
+367 SSDENYNFDL

-389 ANGTDEGGLYW
+389 ANGTDQGGLYW
-400 ESQTMGNKDTLVFH
+400 ESQTMGDSDSLVFH
-414 TKDGKEFLTLKYT
+414 TEDGREFLTLNYT
-427 QANDGTEQFTLT
+427 EASDGTEHFTLT

-459 GHSGILGTHVAYPNV
+459 SHSGILGTHTTYPNV
-474 EAYLTPNGTESKLYF
+474 EAYLTPDGTESKLYF

-495 YTISDGGSGGGG
+495 YTLSDGGDGG
-507 ETDIEDPDVPLGPGP
+507 TDIEDPDVPLGPGP

-568 WSSSNNYVDANS
+568 WSTDSVYVDTDS
-580 NDWFNNAASTLTKAE
+580 SDWFNNASATLTNAG
-595 IITGKPGGLFDPDA
+595 IITGKPGGLFDPNA

-698 PDNMDTS
+698 PDNMDTT

-718 HDFELIEVNGTQVE
+718 HDFELIEVDGTQVE

-762 EVTE
+762 EVMGDR

>member
-1 MRMRKFLAAALAVVM
+1 MRMRKFLAAALAAVM
-16 LIGMLPAASATVVN
+16 LIGMLPAATAAVTN
-30 PPANNEGGI
+30 PPANTEGGV

-91 DWANAL
+91 NWADAL

-113 TTAKT
+113 TTART
-118 VVEPQKL
+118 VMEPQLL
-125 TADSEA
+125 TGDSQSDLANVENDCA
-131 AFSGVENECA
+131 AFV
-141 LFVGASEH
+141 LASDH
-149 GTNIQAGI
+149 GTNVQAGI
-157 REGLNALNSL
+157 REGLNALSGL
-167 SEDTVATD
+167 STDTVAAD

-181 ITDGGSFYWLDDN
+181 ITDGGSFYWLDDSGN
-194 GKAVNNSYYKA
+194 AVNNSYYKA
-205 DSTTATMA
+205 DGTTAPMA
-213 NNDAAEGGYES
+213 NNDAAEGGYQS
-224 LTSLNDLLA
+224 LTSLGDLLA
-233 KDLSA
+233 QDLSA
-238 TPKTYGD
+238 APQTYGS

-257 AVKDDPDVYTNFET
+257 AVKDDADALTNFET
-271 GIYFAA
+271 GVYFAA

-290 VTVGYPYYKD
+290 VTVGYPYYQD
-300 DAKVSALSKL
+300 DAGVTALSQL
-310 AGEFIDYA
+310 AAEFIDYA
-318 QKKSVENG
+318 QSKSVENG
-326 AFDAT
+326 GFDAT

-336 SQLDN
+336 SQLDD

-367 SSAESYNFDL
+367 SSDENYNFDL

-389 ANGTDEGGLYW
+389 ANGTDQGGLYW
-400 ESQTMGNKDTLVFH
+400 ESQTMGDSDSLVFH
-414 TKDGKEFLTLKYT
+414 TEDGREFLTLNYT
-427 QANDGTEQFTLT
+427 EASDGTEHFTLT

-459 GHSGILGTHVAYPNV
+459 SHSGILGTHTTYPNV
-474 EAYLTPNGTESKLYF
+474 EAYLTPDGTESKLYF

-495 YTISDGGSGGGG
+495 YTLSDGGDGG
-507 ETDIEDPDVPLGPGP
+507 TDIEDPDVPLGPGP

-568 WSSSNNYVDANS
+568 WSTDSVYVDTDS
-580 NDWFNNAASTLTKAE
+580 SDWFNNASATLTNAG

-698 PDNMDTS
+698 PDNMDTT

-718 HDFELIEVNGTQVE
+718 HDFELIEVDGTQVE

-762 EVTE
+762 EVMGNR

>member
-1 MRMRKFLAAALAVVM
+1 MRMRKFLAAALAAVM
-16 LIGMLPAASATVVN
+16 LIGMLPAATAAVTN
-30 PPANNEGGI
+30 PPANTEGGV

-91 DWANAL
+91 NWADAL
-97 KFMAD
+97 QFMAD

-118 VVEPQKL
+118 VMEPQLL
-125 TADSEA
+125 TGDSQSDLANVENDCA
-131 AFSGVENECA
+131 AFV
-141 LFVGASEH
+141 LASDH
-149 GTNIQAGI
+149 GTNVQAGI
-157 REGLNALNSL
+157 REGLNALSSL
-167 SEDTVATD
+167 STDTVAAD

-181 ITDGGSFYWLDDN
+181 ITDGGSFYWLDDSGN
-194 GKAVNNSYYKA
+194 AVNNSYYKA
-205 DSTTATMA
+205 DGTTAPMA
-213 NNDAAEGGYES
+213 NNDAAEGGYQS

-233 KDLSA
+233 QDLSA
-238 TPKTYGD
+238 APQTYGS

-257 AVKDDPDVYTNFET
+257 AVKDDADALTNFET
-271 GIYFAA
+271 GVYFAA

-290 VTVGYPYYKD
+290 VTVGYPYYQD
-300 DAKVSALSKL
+300 DAGVTALSQL
-310 AGEFIDYA
+310 AAEFIDYA
-318 QKKSVENG
+318 QSKSVENG
-326 AFDAT
+326 GFDAT

-336 SQLDN
+336 SQLDD

-367 SSAESYNFDL
+367 SSDENYNFDL

-389 ANGTDEGGLYW
+389 ANGTDQGGLYW
-400 ESQTMGNKDTLVFH
+400 ESQTMGDSDSLVFH
-414 TKDGKEFLTLKYT
+414 TEDGREFLTLNYT
-427 QANDGTEQFTLT
+427 EASDGTEHFTLT

-459 GHSGILGTHVAYPNV
+459 SHSGILGTHTTYPNV
-474 EAYLTPNGTESKLYF
+474 EAYLTPDGTESKLYF

-495 YTISDGGSGGGG
+495 YTLSDGGGGG
-507 ETDIEDPDVPLGPGP
+507 TDIEDPDVPLGPGP

-568 WSSSNNYVDANS
+568 WSTDSVYVDTDS
-580 NDWFNNAASTLTKAE
+580 SDWFNNASATLTNAG
-595 IITGKPGGLFDPDA
+595 IITGKPGGLFDPNA

-698 PDNMDTS
+698 PDNMDTT

-718 HDFELIEVNGTQVE
+718 HDFELIEVDGTQVE

-762 EVTE
+762 EVMGDR

>member
-1 MRMRKFLAAALAVVM
+1 MRMRKFLAAALAAVM
-16 LIGMLPAASATVVN
+16 LIGMLPAATAAVTN
-30 PPANNEGGI
+30 PPANTEGGV

-91 DWANAL
+91 NWADAL
-97 KFMAD
+97 QFMAD

-118 VVEPQKL
+118 VMEPQLL
-125 TADSEA
+125 TGDSQSDLANVENDCA
-131 AFSGVENECA
+131 AFV
-141 LFVGASEH
+141 LASDH
-149 GTNIQAGI
+149 GTNVQAGI
-157 REGLNALNSL
+157 REGLNALSSL
-167 SEDTVATD
+167 STDTVAAD

-181 ITDGGSFYWLDDN
+181 ITDGGSFYWLDDSGN
-194 GKAVNNSYYKA
+194 AVNNSYYKA
-205 DSTTATMA
+205 DGTTAPMA
-213 NNDAAEGGYES
+213 NNDAAEGGYQS

-233 KDLSA
+233 QDLSA
-238 TPKTYGD
+238 APQTYGS

-257 AVKDDPDVYTNFET
+257 AVKDDADALTNFET
-271 GIYFAA
+271 GVYFAA

-290 VTVGYPYYKD
+290 VTVGYPYYQD
-300 DAKVSALSKL
+300 DAGVTALSQL
-310 AGEFIDYA
+310 AAEFIDYA
-318 QKKSVENG
+318 QSKSVENG
-326 AFDAT
+326 GFDAT

-336 SQLDN
+336 SQLDD

-367 SSAESYNFDL
+367 SSDENYNFDL

-389 ANGTDEGGLYW
+389 ANGTDQGGLYW
-400 ESQTMGNKDTLVFH
+400 ESQTMGDKDSLVFH
-414 TKDGKEFLTLKYT
+414 TDDGREFLTLNYT
-427 QANDGTEQFTLT
+427 EASDDTEHFTLT

-459 GHSGILGTHVAYPNV
+459 SHSGILGTHTTYPNV
-474 EAYLTPNGTESKLYF
+474 EAYLTPDGTESKLYF

-495 YTISDGGSGGGG
+495 YTLSDGGDGG
-507 ETDIEDPDVPLGPGP
+507 TDIEDPDVPLGPGP

-568 WSSSNNYVDANS
+568 WSTDSVYVDTDS
-580 NDWFNNAASTLTKAE
+580 SDWFNNASATLTNAG

-698 PDNMDTS
+698 PDNMDTT

-718 HDFELIEVNGTQVE
+718 HDFELIEVDGTQVE

-762 EVTE
+762 EVMGNR

>member
-1 MRMRKFLAAALAVVM
+1 MRMRKFLAAALAAVM
-16 LIGMLPAASATVVN
+16 LIGMLPAATAAVTN
-30 PPANNEGGI
+30 PPANTEGGV

-91 DWANAL
+91 NWADAL

-113 TTAKT
+113 TTART
-118 VVEPQKL
+118 VMEPQLL
-125 TADSEA
+125 TGDSQSDLANVENDCA
-131 AFSGVENECA
+131 AFV
-141 LFVGASEH
+141 LASDH
-149 GTNIQAGI
+149 GTNVQAGI
-157 REGLNALNSL
+157 REGLNALSGL
-167 SEDTVATD
+167 STDTVAAD

-181 ITDGGSFYWLDDN
+181 ITDGGSFYWLDDSGN
-194 GKAVNNSYYKA
+194 AVNNSYYKA
-205 DSTTATMA
+205 DGTTAPMA
-213 NNDAAEGGYES
+213 NNDAAEGGYQS
-224 LTSLNDLLA
+224 LTSLDDLLA
-233 KDLSA
+233 QDLSA
-238 TPKTYGD
+238 APQTYGS

-257 AVKDDPDVYTNFET
+257 AVKDDADALTNFET
-271 GIYFAA
+271 GVYFAA

-290 VTVGYPYYKD
+290 VTVGYPYYQD
-300 DAKVSALSKL
+300 DAGVTALSQL
-310 AGEFIDYA
+310 AAEFIDYA
-318 QKKSVENG
+318 QSKSVENG
-326 AFDAT
+326 GFDAT

-336 SQLDN
+336 SQLDD

-367 SSAESYNFDL
+367 SSDENYNFDL

-389 ANGTDEGGLYW
+389 ANGTDQGGLYW
-400 ESQTMGNKDTLVFH
+400 ESQTMGDSDSLVFH
-414 TKDGKEFLTLKYT
+414 TEDGREFLTLNYT
-427 QANDGTEQFTLT
+427 EASDGTEHFTLT

-459 GHSGILGTHVAYPNV
+459 SHSGILGTHTTYPNV
-474 EAYLTPNGTESKLYF
+474 EAYLTPDGTESKLYF

-495 YTISDGGSGGGG
+495 YTLSDGGDGG
-507 ETDIEDPDVPLGPGP
+507 TDIEDPDVPLGPGP

-568 WSSSNNYVDANS
+568 WSTDSVYVDTDS
-580 NDWFNNAASTLTKAE
+580 SDWFNNASATLTNAG
-595 IITGKPGGLFDPDA
+595 IITGKPGGLFDPNA

-698 PDNMDTS
+698 PDNMDTT

-718 HDFELIEVNGTQVE
+718 HDFELIEVDGTQVE

-762 EVTE
+762 EVMGNR

>member
-1 MRMRKFLAAALAVVM
+1 MRMRKFLAAALAAVM
-16 LIGMLPAASATVVN
+16 LIGMLPAATAAVTN
-30 PPANNEGGI
+30 PPANTEGGV

-91 DWANAL
+91 NWADAL

-113 TTAKT
+113 TTART
-118 VVEPQKL
+118 VMEPQLL
-125 TADSEA
+125 TGDSQSDLANVENDCA
-131 AFSGVENECA
+131 AFV
-141 LFVGASEH
+141 LASDH
-149 GTNIQAGI
+149 GTNVQAGI
-157 REGLNALNSL
+157 REGLNALSGL
-167 SEDTVATD
+167 STDTVAAD

-181 ITDGGSFYWLDDN
+181 ITDGGSFYWLDDSGN
-194 GKAVNNSYYKA
+194 AVNNSYYKA
-205 DSTTATMA
+205 DGTTAPMA
-213 NNDAAEGGYES
+213 NNDAAEGGYQS

-233 KDLSA
+233 QDLSA
-238 TPKTYGD
+238 APQTYGS

-257 AVKDDPDVYTNFET
+257 AVKDDAGALTNFET
-271 GIYFAA
+271 GVYFAA

-290 VTVGYPYYKD
+290 VTVGYPYYQD
-300 DAKVSALSKL
+300 DAGVTALSQL
-310 AGEFIDYA
+310 AAEFIDYA
-318 QKKSVENG
+318 QSKSVENG
-326 AFDAT
+326 GFDAT

-336 SQLDN
+336 SQLDD

-367 SSAESYNFDL
+367 SSDENYNFDL

-389 ANGTDEGGLYW
+389 ANGTDQGGLYW
-400 ESQTMGNKDTLVFH
+400 ESQTMGDSDSLVFH
-414 TKDGKEFLTLKYT
+414 TEDGREFLTLNYT
-427 QANDGTEQFTLT
+427 EASDGTEHFTLT

-459 GHSGILGTHVAYPNV
+459 SHSGILGTHTTYPNV
-474 EAYLTPNGTESKLYF
+474 EAYLTPDGTESKLYF

-495 YTISDGGSGGGG
+495 YTLSDGGGGG
-507 ETDIEDPDVPLGPGP
+507 TDIEDPDVPLGPGP

-568 WSSSNNYVDANS
+568 WSTDSVYVDTDS
-580 NDWFNNAASTLTKAE
+580 SDWFNNASATLTNAG

-698 PDNMDTS
+698 PDNMDTT

-718 HDFELIEVNGTQVE
+718 HDFELIEVDGTQVE

-762 EVTE
+762 EVMGDR

>member
-1 MRMRKFLAAALAVVM
+1 MRMRKFLAAALAAVM
-16 LIGMLPAASATVVN
+16 LIGMLPAATAAVTN
-30 PPANNEGGI
+30 PPANTEGGV

-91 DWANAL
+91 NWADAL
-97 KFMAD
+97 QFMAD

-113 TTAKT
+113 TTART
-118 VVEPQKL
+118 VMEPQLL
-125 TADSEA
+125 TGDSQSDLANVENDCA
-131 AFSGVENECA
+131 AFV
-141 LFVGASEH
+141 LASDH
-149 GTNIQAGI
+149 GTNVQAGI
-157 REGLNALNSL
+157 REGLNALSGL
-167 SEDTVATD
+167 STDTVAAD

-181 ITDGGSFYWLDDN
+181 ITDGGSFYWLDDSGN
-194 GKAVNNSYYKA
+194 AVNNSYYKA
-205 DSTTATMA
+205 DGTTAPMA
-213 NNDAAEGGYES
+213 NNDAAEGGYQS

-233 KDLSA
+233 QDLSA
-238 TPKTYGD
+238 APQTYGS

-257 AVKDDPDVYTNFET
+257 AVKDDADALTNFET
-271 GIYFAA
+271 GVYFAA

-290 VTVGYPYYKD
+290 VTVGYPYYQD
-300 DAKVSALSKL
+300 DAGVTALSQL
-310 AGEFIDYA
+310 AAEFIDYA
-318 QKKSVENG
+318 QSKSVENG
-326 AFDAT
+326 GFDAT

-336 SQLDN
+336 SQLDD

-367 SSAESYNFDL
+367 SSDENYNFDL

-389 ANGTDEGGLYW
+389 ANGTDQGGLYW
-400 ESQTMGNKDTLVFH
+400 ESQTMGDSDSLVFH
-414 TKDGKEFLTLKYT
+414 TDDGREFLTLKYT
-427 QANDGTEQFTLT
+427 EASDGTEHFTLT

-459 GHSGILGTHVAYPNV
+459 SHSGILGTHTTYPNV
-474 EAYLTPNGTESKLYF
+474 EAYLTPDGTESKLYF

-495 YTISDGGSGGGG
+495 YTLSDGGDGG
-507 ETDIEDPDVPLGPGP
+507 TDIEDPDVPLGPGP

-568 WSSSNNYVDANS
+568 WSTDSVYVDTDS
-580 NDWFNNAASTLTKAE
+580 SDWFNNASATLTNAG
-595 IITGKPGGLFDPDA
+595 IITGKPGGLFDPNA

-698 PDNMDTS
+698 PDNMDTT

-718 HDFELIEVNGTQVE
+718 HDFELIEVDGTQVE

-762 EVTE
+762 EVMGNR

>member
-16 LIGMLPAASATVVN
+16 LIGMLPAASATATN
-30 PPANNEGGI
+30 PPANTENGI

-62 TNENPIA
+62 TNANPIA

-91 DWANAL
+91 NWANAL

-113 TTAKT
+113 TTAQT
-118 VVEPQKL
+118 VVEPQLL
-125 TADSEA
+125 TSSSEA
-131 AFSGVENECA
+131 ALSGVEDECA
-141 LFVGASEH
+141 AFVLASDH
-149 GTNIQAGI
+149 GTNVQAGI
-157 REGLNALNSL
+157 REGLSALNSL
-167 SEDTVATD
+167 STDTVAAD

-194 GKAVNNSYYKA
+194 GSAVNNSYYKA
-205 DSTTATMA
+205 DGTTATMA
-213 NNDAAEGGYES
+213 NSDAAEGGYQA
-224 LTSLNDLLA
+224 LTDLDDLLA
-233 KDLSA
+233 LNLSA
-238 TPKTYGD
+238 APKTYGS
-245 ASANEPLAAAVQ
+245 ASASEPLPAAVQ
-257 AVKDDPDVYTNFET
+257 AVKDDANAYTNFET
-271 GIYFAA
+271 GVYFAA

-284 DAGVKL
+284 EAGVKL
-290 VTVGYPYYKD
+290 VTVGYPYYED
-300 DAKVSALSKL
+300 DANVSALSTL
-310 AGEFIDYA
+310 AAQFIDYA
-318 QKKSVENG
+318 QSKSVTGG

-341 IISVMYGQSA
+341 IISAMYGQSA

-367 SSAESYNFDL
+367 SSSDGYNFDL
-377 ATYEAIRVSLTN
+377 ATDKAIRVSLTN
-389 ANGTDEGGLYW
+389 ANGTNEGGLYW
-400 ESQTMGNKDTLVFH
+400 ESQTLGDKDSLVFH
-414 TKDGKEFLTLKYT
+414 TDDGAEFLTLNYT
-427 QANDGTEQFTLT
+427 KASDGTEQFTLT

-449 LSITYTARLV
+449 LSITYSARLV
-459 GHSGILGTHVAYPNV
+459 GHMGFAGTYIAYPNV
-474 EAYLTPNGTESKLYF
+474 EAYPTPTDSESKLYF

-495 YTISDGGSGGGG
+495 YTVIGGDDG
-507 ETDIEDPDVPLGPGP
+507 ETDIDDPDVPLGPGP

-533 IGRDDGLVHPMASI
+533 IGRDDGLVHPLASI

-560 TDESRTMF
+560 TDQSRAML
-568 WSSSNNYVDANS
+568 WSTNSGYVDTDS
-580 NDWFNNAASTLTKAE
+580 SDWFNNAAATLTNAG

-682 GRAPSA
+682 GRAPST
-688 EHMLPDMITW
+688 ENMLPGMITW

-705 TWYYAA
+705 VWYYAA

-718 HDFELIEVNGTQVE
+718 HDYEFITVDGAQVE
-732 SWTVLQPV
+732 SWTELLPV
-740 RDWAALERAWSQA
+740 RDWAALERAWSTA

-762 EVTE
+762 EVAGDQ

>member
-1 MRMRKFLAAALAVVM
+1 MRMRKFLAAALAAVM
-16 LIGMLPAASATVVN
+16 LIGMLPAATAAVTN
-30 PPANNEGGI
+30 PPANTEGGV

-91 DWANAL
+91 NWADAL

-113 TTAKT
+113 TTART
-118 VVEPQKL
+118 VMEPQLL
-125 TADSEA
+125 TGDSQSDLANVENDCA
-131 AFSGVENECA
+131 AFV
-141 LFVGASEH
+141 LASDH
-149 GTNIQAGI
+149 GTNVQAGI
-157 REGLNALNSL
+157 REGLNALNGL
-167 SEDTVATD
+167 STDTVAAD

-181 ITDGGSFYWLDDN
+181 ITDGGSFYWLDDS
-194 GKAVNNSYYKA
+194 GSAVNNSYYKA
-205 DSTTATMA
+205 DGTTAPMA
-213 NNDAAEGGYES
+213 NNDAAEGGYQS

-233 KDLSA
+233 QDLSA
-238 TPKTYGD
+238 APQTYGS

-257 AVKDDPDVYTNFET
+257 AVKADAGALTNFET
-271 GIYFAA
+271 GVYFAA

-290 VTVGYPYYKD
+290 VTVGYPYYQD
-300 DAKVSALSKL
+300 DAGVTALSQL
-310 AGEFIDYA
+310 AAEFIDYA
-318 QKKSVENG
+318 QSKSVENG
-326 AFDAT
+326 GFDAT

-336 SQLDN
+336 SQLDD

-367 SSAESYNFDL
+367 SSDENYNFDL

-389 ANGTDEGGLYW
+389 ANGTDQGGLYW
-400 ESQTMGNKDTLVFH
+400 ESQTMGDSDSLVFH
-414 TKDGKEFLTLKYT
+414 TEDGREFLTLNYT
-427 QANDGTEQFTLT
+427 EASDGTEHFTLT

-459 GHSGILGTHVAYPNV
+459 SHSGILGTHTTYPNV
-474 EAYLTPNGTESKLYF
+474 EAYLTPDGTESKLYF

-495 YTISDGGSGGGG
+495 YTLSDGGGG
-507 ETDIEDPDVPLGPGP
+507 TDIEDPDVPLGPGP

-568 WSSSNNYVDANS
+568 WSTDSVYVDTDS
-580 NDWFNNAASTLTKAE
+580 SDWFNNASATLTNAG
-595 IITGKPGGLFDPDA
+595 IITGKPGGLFDPNA

-698 PDNMDTS
+698 PDNMDTT

-718 HDFELIEVNGTQVE
+718 HDFELIEVDGTQVE

-762 EVTE
+762 EVMGDR

>member
-1 MRMRKFLAAALAVVM
+1 MRMRKFLAAALAAVM
-16 LIGMLPAASATVVN
+16 LIGMLPAATAAVTN
-30 PPANNEGGI
+30 PPANTEGGV

-91 DWANAL
+91 NWADAL

-113 TTAKT
+113 TTART
-118 VVEPQKL
+118 VMEPQLL
-125 TADSEA
+125 TGDSQSDLANVENDCA
-131 AFSGVENECA
+131 AFV
-141 LFVGASEH
+141 LASDH
-149 GTNIQAGI
+149 GTNVQAGI
-157 REGLNALNSL
+157 REGLNALSGL
-167 SEDTVATD
+167 STDTVAAD

-181 ITDGGSFYWLDDN
+181 ITDGGSFYWLDDS
-194 GKAVNNSYYKA
+194 GSAVNNSYYKA
-205 DSTTATMA
+205 DGTTAPMA
-213 NNDAAEGGYES
+213 NNDAAEGGYQS

-233 KDLSA
+233 QDLSA
-238 TPKTYGD
+238 APQTYGS

-257 AVKDDPDVYTNFET
+257 AVKADAGALTNFET
-271 GIYFAA
+271 GVYFAA

-290 VTVGYPYYKD
+290 VTVGYPYYQD
-300 DAKVSALSKL
+300 DAGVTALSQL
-310 AGEFIDYA
+310 AAEFIDYA
-318 QKKSVENG
+318 QSKSVENG
-326 AFDAT
+326 GFDAT

-336 SQLDN
+336 SQLDD

-367 SSAESYNFDL
+367 SSDENYNFDL

-389 ANGTDEGGLYW
+389 ANGTDQGGLYW
-400 ESQTMGNKDTLVFH
+400 ESQTMGDSDSLVFH
-414 TKDGKEFLTLKYT
+414 TEDGREFLTLNYT
-427 QANDGTEQFTLT
+427 EASDGTEHFTLT

-459 GHSGILGTHVAYPNV
+459 SHSGILGTHTTYPNV
-474 EAYLTPNGTESKLYF
+474 EAYLTPDGTESKLYF

-495 YTISDGGSGGGG
+495 YTLSDGGDGG
-507 ETDIEDPDVPLGPGP
+507 TDIEDPDVPLGPGP

-568 WSSSNNYVDANS
+568 WSTDSVYVDTDS
-580 NDWFNNAASTLTKAE
+580 SDWFNNASATLTNAG
-595 IITGKPGGLFDPDA
+595 IITGKPGGLFDPNA

-698 PDNMDTS
+698 PDNMDTT

-718 HDFELIEVNGTQVE
+718 HDFELIEVDGTQVE

-762 EVTE
+762 EVMGNR

>member
-1 MRMRKFLAAALAVVM
+1 MRMRKFLAAALAAVM
-16 LIGMLPAASATVVN
+16 LIGMLPAATAAVTN
-30 PPANNEGGI
+30 PPANTEGGV

-91 DWANAL
+91 NWADAL

-113 TTAKT
+113 TTART
-118 VVEPQKL
+118 VMEPQLL
-125 TADSEA
+125 TGDSQSDLANVENDCA
-131 AFSGVENECA
+131 AFV
-141 LFVGASEH
+141 LASDH
-149 GTNIQAGI
+149 GTNVQAGI
-157 REGLNALNSL
+157 REGLNALSGL
-167 SEDTVATD
+167 STDTVAAD

-181 ITDGGSFYWLDDN
+181 ITDGGSFYWLDDS
-194 GKAVNNSYYKA
+194 GSAVNNSYYKA
-205 DSTTATMA
+205 DGTTAPMA
-213 NNDAAEGGYES
+213 NNDAAEGGYQS

-233 KDLSA
+233 QDLSA
-238 TPKTYGD
+238 APQTYGS

-257 AVKDDPDVYTNFET
+257 AVKADAGALTNFET
-271 GIYFAA
+271 GVYFAA

-290 VTVGYPYYKD
+290 VTVGYPYYQD
-300 DAKVSALSKL
+300 DAGVTALSQL
-310 AGEFIDYA
+310 AAEFIDYA
-318 QKKSVENG
+318 QSKSVENG
-326 AFDAT
+326 GFDAT

-336 SQLDN
+336 SQLDD

-367 SSAESYNFDL
+367 SSDENYNFDL

-389 ANGTDEGGLYW
+389 ANGTDQGGLYW
-400 ESQTMGNKDTLVFH
+400 ESQTMGDSDSLVFH
-414 TKDGKEFLTLKYT
+414 TEDGREFLTLNYT
-427 QANDGTEQFTLT
+427 EASDGTEHFTLT

-459 GHSGILGTHVAYPNV
+459 SHSGILGTHTTYPNV
-474 EAYLTPNGTESKLYF
+474 EAYLTPDGTESKLYF

-495 YTISDGGSGGGG
+495 YTLSDGGGGG
-507 ETDIEDPDVPLGPGP
+507 TDIEDPDVPLGPGP

-568 WSSSNNYVDANS
+568 WSTDSVYVDTDS
-580 NDWFNNAASTLTKAE
+580 SDWFNNASATLTNAG
-595 IITGKPGGLFDPDA
+595 IITGKPGGLFDPNA

-698 PDNMDTS
+698 PDNMDTT

-718 HDFELIEVNGTQVE
+718 HDFELIEVDGTQVE

>member
-1 MRMRKFLAAALAVVM
+1 MRMRKFLAAALAAVM
-16 LIGMLPAASATVVN
+16 LIGMLPAATAAVTN
-30 PPANNEGGI
+30 PPANTEGGV

-91 DWANAL
+91 NWADAL
-97 KFMAD
+97 QFMAD

-118 VVEPQKL
+118 VMEPQLL
-125 TADSEA
+125 TGDSQSDLANVENDCA
-131 AFSGVENECA
+131 AFV
-141 LFVGASEH
+141 LASDH
-149 GTNIQAGI
+149 GTNVQAGI
-157 REGLNALNSL
+157 REGLNALSGL
-167 SEDTVATD
+167 STDTVAAD

-181 ITDGGSFYWLDDN
+181 ITDGGSFYWLDDSGN
-194 GKAVNNSYYKA
+194 AVNNSYYKA
-205 DSTTATMA
+205 DGTTAPMA
-213 NNDAAEGGYES
+213 NNDAAEGGYQS
-224 LTSLNDLLA
+224 LTSLNNLLA
-233 KDLSA
+233 QDLSA
-238 TPKTYGD
+238 APQTYGS

-257 AVKDDPDVYTNFET
+257 AVKDDADALTNFET
-271 GIYFAA
+271 GVYFAA

-290 VTVGYPYYKD
+290 VTVGYPYYQD
-300 DAKVSALSKL
+300 DAGVTALSQL
-310 AGEFIDYA
+310 AAEFIDYA
-318 QKKSVENG
+318 QSKSVENG
-326 AFDAT
+326 GFDAT

-336 SQLDN
+336 SQLDD

-367 SSAESYNFDL
+367 SSDENYNFDL

-389 ANGTDEGGLYW
+389 ANGTDQGGLYW
-400 ESQTMGNKDTLVFH
+400 ESQTMGDSDSLVFH
-414 TKDGKEFLTLKYT
+414 TEDGREFLTLNYT
-427 QANDGTEQFTLT
+427 EASDGTEHFTLT

-459 GHSGILGTHVAYPNV
+459 SHSGILGTHTTYPNV
-474 EAYLTPNGTESKLYF
+474 EAYLTPDGTESKLYF

-495 YTISDGGSGGGG
+495 YTLSDGGGGG
-507 ETDIEDPDVPLGPGP
+507 TDIEDPDVPLGPGP

-568 WSSSNNYVDANS
+568 WSTDSVYVDTDS
-580 NDWFNNAASTLTKAE
+580 SDWFNNASATLTNAG
-595 IITGKPGGLFDPDA
+595 IITGKPGGLFDPNA

-698 PDNMDTS
+698 PDNMDTT

-718 HDFELIEVNGTQVE
+718 HDFELIEVDGTQVE

-762 EVTE
+762 EVMGNR

>member
-1 MRMRKFLAAALAVVM
+1 MRMRKFLAAALAAVM
-16 LIGMLPAASATVVN
+16 LIGMLPAATAAVTN
-30 PPANNEGGI
+30 PPANTEGGV

-91 DWANAL
+91 NWADAL

-113 TTAKT
+113 TTART
-118 VVEPQKL
+118 VMEPQLL
-125 TADSEA
+125 TGDSQSDLANVENDCA
-131 AFSGVENECA
+131 AFV
-141 LFVGASEH
+141 LASDH
-149 GTNIQAGI
+149 GTNVQAGI
-157 REGLNALNSL
+157 REGLNALSGL
-167 SEDTVATD
+167 STDTVAAD

-181 ITDGGSFYWLDDN
+181 ITDGGSFYWLDDSGN
-194 GKAVNNSYYKA
+194 AVNNSYYKA
-205 DSTTATMA
+205 DGTTAPMA
-213 NNDAAEGGYES
+213 NNDAAEGGYQS
-224 LTSLNDLLA
+224 LTSLDDLLA
-233 KDLSA
+233 EDLSA
-238 TPKTYGD
+238 APQTYGS

-257 AVKDDPDVYTNFET
+257 AVKDDADALTNFET
-271 GIYFAA
+271 GVYFAA

-290 VTVGYPYYKD
+290 VTVGYPYYQD
-300 DAKVSALSKL
+300 DAGVTALSQL
-310 AGEFIDYA
+310 AAEFIDYA
-318 QKKSVENG
+318 QSKSVENG
-326 AFDAT
+326 GFDAT

-336 SQLDN
+336 SQLDD

-367 SSAESYNFDL
+367 SSDENYNFDL

-389 ANGTDEGGLYW
+389 ANGTDQGGLYW
-400 ESQTMGNKDTLVFH
+400 ESQTMGDSDSLVFH
-414 TKDGKEFLTLKYT
+414 TEDGREFLTLNYT
-427 QANDGTEQFTLT
+427 EASDGTEHFTLT

-459 GHSGILGTHVAYPNV
+459 SHSGILGTHTTYPNV
-474 EAYLTPNGTESKLYF
+474 EAYLTPDGTESKLYF

-495 YTISDGGSGGGG
+495 YTLSDGGDGG
-507 ETDIEDPDVPLGPGP
+507 TDIEDPDVPLGPGP

-568 WSSSNNYVDANS
+568 WSTDSVYVDTDS
-580 NDWFNNAASTLTKAE
+580 SDWFNNASATLTNAG
-595 IITGKPGGLFDPDA
+595 IITGKPGGLFDPNA

-698 PDNMDTS
+698 PDNMDTT

-718 HDFELIEVNGTQVE
+718 HDFELIEVDGTQVE

-762 EVTE
+762 EVMGNR